1 MKKIFLKI
9 AALALC
15 GVMGLGILA
24 ACDESAEVPP
34 PDEKPP
40 VEEDPTEEQPVD
52 RSDLAYYTSLEEYK
66 KTDWNGAKWIWAST
80 TSVNSYVAFR
90 KTFSLD
96 KVPAEAVANIAAESK
111 YYLWMNEELAVFD
124 GASKR
129 GATPYDGFYEQ
140 VDLADYL
147 KQGENTLV
155 ILVSYNGRGGNSSVD
170 PGKAGLLFQMQAG
183 DVTVVSDSSFK
194 ANRLRAYRN
203 KGLLG
208 ADWPNY
214 SQSSMLAEWNVYYDA
229 RESVGDYTASDFD
242 DSSWENATVVA
253 EAGGQPF
260 NDTYLSVIPLMK
272 FDEEYTFLESEYI
285 GQKLTQDTIITID
298 LPENMQFSP
307 YFELTAESSG
317 LRFTYYTNT
326 LTSQGIDSFRDDYV
340 TAGGEQTYESLPWR
354 SGSQLIIEA
363 PAGIT
368 FTKIGYRRSGYDS
381 ERSGSFVTEN
391 EDVNTLWEKAVNT
404 LLICMRDTYMDC
416 PERER
421 SPYIGDA
428 ANQIGETFYSLDENS
443 WAMTKKTILNI
454 IGWTKT
460 DNCIPLRSPSLA
472 TNENPVQTLNFLVSV
487 YEYLLYTGDEATV
500 RLFYPV
506 AVNYLK
512 LWELNDDGSIVYR
525 NGTFMWVDW
534 GDGADA
540 EVLQNCWYY
549 YALSS
554 TQKLAKALGIS
565 SDEAF
570 FTERI
575 QKVAAG
581 FAKFKKQ
588 GGYSSGTAYDDRANA
603 MAVVSGLAYDDPMW
617 DELLDQIDFSDEEA
631 ISALITYGLYMTQP
645 LDDIGLVQTGDNDGP
660 LGLTATWSGT
670 VGHVVACAWTSA
682 PLTAATWNTDLVY
695 EMGLAIGQEGLTNGI
710 HGWYAPAVNLHRSPF
725 GGRNFEYYS
734 EDPLISGK
742 IGAAMVSGARQN
754 GLFAHIKHFA
764 LNEMD
769 HARGNIQVYATEQSM
784 REMYLRGFEIATKE
798 AECTIQVYDGETG
811 GQKTVELKAAGA
823 YMTSMTFIGPKFSG
837 ASYELLTTLL
847 RNEWG
852 FEGFVITDF
861 TSGDNK
867 SKDCGYKVGN
877 DLWMGMRTT
886 PLNDLDTATAQWA
899 ARNAIKNI
907 AYTIVNSSAYNGIAP
922 GSYAYYD
929 MSPWRIGLIVFDV
942 IAGVIAAAGVAWVVL
957 RTVDEKRHPEKYRKG
972 GDDNE

>member
-15 GVMGLGILA
+15 GVMGLGILS
-24 ACDESAEVPP
+24 ACNDNSSEVPP

-40 VEEDPTEEQPVD
+40 VEEDPTEEEQPVD
-52 RSDLAYYTSLEEYK
+52 RSDLAYYTALEDYK
-66 KTDWNGAKWIWAST
+66 KTDWGGAKWIWAST

-96 KVPAEAVANIAAESK
+96 EVPEEAVANIAAESK

-203 KGLLG
+203 QGLLG

-242 DSSWENATVVA
+242 DSAWEGATVVC
-253 EAGGQPF
+253 EAGAQPF

-272 FDEEYTFLESEYI
+272 FDKEYTFLESEYI

-340 TAGGEQTYESLPWR
+340 TAGGAQTYESLPWR

-525 NGTFMWVDW
+525 DGTFMWVDW

-603 MAVVSGLAYDDPMW
+603 MAVVSGLADEDMYDEILNVLTTTYGASPYM
-617 DELLDQIDFSDEEA
+617 EKFVEEA
-631 ISALITYGLYMTQP
+631 LCLMGEYDACLTRMLTRYQPMIDDKDSTLWELWEKDAGTINHGWTGGSLTVLSKYFGGISPESAGYGSYS
-645 LDDIGLVQTGDNDGP
+645 IR
-660 LGLTATWSGT
+660 LTDEFSSLSMSVVTPEGTLSYSIKRAEDGT
-670 VGHVVACAWTSA
+670 VTISVEAIDADGSLYIPASWGTVAAGSATVTKDGDFNVVA
-682 PLTAATWNTDLVY
+682 
-695 EMGLAIGQEGLTNGI
+695 LAKG
-710 HGWYAPAVNLHRSPF
+710 S
-725 GGRNFEYYS
+725 
-734 EDPLISGK
+734 
-742 IGAAMVSGARQN
+742 
-754 GLFAHIKHFA
+754 
-764 LNEMD
+764 
-769 HARGNIQVYATEQSM
+769 
-784 REMYLRGFEIATKE
+784 
-798 AECTIQVYDGETG
+798 
-811 GQKTVELKAAGA
+811 
-823 YMTSMTFIGPKFSG
+823 
-837 ASYELLTTLL
+837 
-847 RNEWG
+847 
-852 FEGFVITDF
+852 
-861 TSGDNK
+861 
-867 SKDCGYKVGN
+867 
-877 DLWMGMRTT
+877 
-886 PLNDLDTATAQWA
+886 
-899 ARNAIKNI
+899 
-907 AYTIVNSSAYNGIAP
+907 YTI
-922 GSYAYYD
+922 
-929 MSPWRIGLIVFDV
+929 
-942 IAGVIAAAGVAWVVL
+942 
-957 RTVDEKRHPEKYRKG
+957 TVTP
-972 GDDNE
+972 

>member
-52 RSDLAYYTSLEEYK
+52 RSDLAYYTALEDYK
-66 KTDWNGAKWIWAST
+66 KTDWGGAKWIWAST

-96 KVPAEAVANIAAESK
+96 EVPEEAVANIAAESK

-203 KGLLG
+203 QGLLG

-242 DSSWENATVVA
+242 DSSWENATVVT

-272 FDEEYTFLESEYI
+272 FDKEYTFLESEYI

-340 TAGGEQTYESLPWR
+340 TAGGAQTYESLPWR

-487 YEYLLYTGDEATV
+487 YEYLLYTGDEDTV

-512 LWELNDDGSIVYR
+512 LWDLNDDGSIVYR
-525 NGTFMWVDW
+525 DGTFMWVDW

-540 EVLQNCWYY
+540 QVLQNCWYY

-603 MAVVSGLAYDDPMW
+603 MAVVSGLAEEDMYDEILNVLTTTYGASPYM
-617 DELLDQIDFSDEEA
+617 EKFVEEA
-631 ISALITYGLYMTQP
+631 LCLMGEYEACLTRMLTRYQPMIDDKDSTLWELWEKDAGTINHGWTGGSLTVLSKYFGGISPESAGYGSYS
-645 LDDIGLVQTGDNDGP
+645 IR
-660 LGLTATWSGT
+660 LTDVFSSLSMSVVTPEGTLSYSIKRAEDGT
-670 VGHVVACAWTSA
+670 VTISLEAIDADGSLYIPASWGTVAAGSATVTKDGDFNVVA
-682 PLTAATWNTDLVY
+682 
-695 EMGLAIGQEGLTNGI
+695 LAKG
-710 HGWYAPAVNLHRSPF
+710 S
-725 GGRNFEYYS
+725 
-734 EDPLISGK
+734 
-742 IGAAMVSGARQN
+742 
-754 GLFAHIKHFA
+754 
-764 LNEMD
+764 
-769 HARGNIQVYATEQSM
+769 
-784 REMYLRGFEIATKE
+784 
-798 AECTIQVYDGETG
+798 
-811 GQKTVELKAAGA
+811 
-823 YMTSMTFIGPKFSG
+823 
-837 ASYELLTTLL
+837 
-847 RNEWG
+847 
-852 FEGFVITDF
+852 
-861 TSGDNK
+861 
-867 SKDCGYKVGN
+867 
-877 DLWMGMRTT
+877 
-886 PLNDLDTATAQWA
+886 
-899 ARNAIKNI
+899 
-907 AYTIVNSSAYNGIAP
+907 YTI
-922 GSYAYYD
+922 
-929 MSPWRIGLIVFDV
+929 
-942 IAGVIAAAGVAWVVL
+942 
-957 RTVDEKRHPEKYRKG
+957 TVTP
-972 GDDNE
+972 

>member
-52 RSDLAYYTSLEEYK
+52 RSDLAYYTALEDYK
-66 KTDWNGAKWIWAST
+66 KTDWGGAKWIWAST
-80 TSVNSYVAFR
+80 TSANSYVAFR
-90 KTFSLD
+90 KTFSID
-96 KVPAEAVANIAAESK
+96 EVPEEAVANIAAESK

-170 PGKAGLLFQMQAG
+170 PGKAGLLFEMQAG
-183 DVTVVSDSSFK
+183 DQTIVSDSSFK

-242 DSSWENATVVA
+242 DSAWEGATVVC
-253 EAGGQPF
+253 EAGAQPF

-272 FDEEYTFLESEYI
+272 FDEEYTFLESQYI

-340 TAGGEQTYESLPWR
+340 TAGGAQTYESLPWR
-354 SGSQLIIEA
+354 SGSQLIIQA

-525 NGTFMWVDW
+525 DGTFMWVDW

-540 EVLQNCWYY
+540 QVLQNCWYY

-565 SDEAF
+565 SDETF

-603 MAVVSGLAYDDPMW
+603 MAVVSGLADEDMYDEILNVLTTTYGASPYM
-617 DELLDQIDFSDEEA
+617 EKFVEEA
-631 ISALITYGLYMTQP
+631 LCLMGEYDACLTRMLTRYQPMIDDKDSTLWELWEKDAGTINHGWTGGSLTVLSKYFGGISPESAGYGSYS
-645 LDDIGLVQTGDNDGP
+645 IR
-660 LGLTATWSGT
+660 LTDVFSSLSMSVVTPEGTLSYSIKRAEGGT
-670 VGHVVACAWTSA
+670 VTIIVEAIDAEGSLYIPASWGAVSAGSATVTKDGDFNVVA
-682 PLTAATWNTDLVY
+682 
-695 EMGLAIGQEGLTNGI
+695 LAKG
-710 HGWYAPAVNLHRSPF
+710 S
-725 GGRNFEYYS
+725 
-734 EDPLISGK
+734 
-742 IGAAMVSGARQN
+742 
-754 GLFAHIKHFA
+754 
-764 LNEMD
+764 
-769 HARGNIQVYATEQSM
+769 
-784 REMYLRGFEIATKE
+784 
-798 AECTIQVYDGETG
+798 
-811 GQKTVELKAAGA
+811 
-823 YMTSMTFIGPKFSG
+823 
-837 ASYELLTTLL
+837 
-847 RNEWG
+847 
-852 FEGFVITDF
+852 
-861 TSGDNK
+861 
-867 SKDCGYKVGN
+867 
-877 DLWMGMRTT
+877 
-886 PLNDLDTATAQWA
+886 
-899 ARNAIKNI
+899 
-907 AYTIVNSSAYNGIAP
+907 YTI
-922 GSYAYYD
+922 
-929 MSPWRIGLIVFDV
+929 
-942 IAGVIAAAGVAWVVL
+942 
-957 RTVDEKRHPEKYRKG
+957 TVTP
-972 GDDNE
+972 

>member
-52 RSDLAYYTSLEEYK
+52 RSDLAYYTALEDYK
-66 KTDWNGAKWIWAST
+66 KTDWGGAKWIWAST

-96 KVPAEAVANIAAESK
+96 EVPEEAVANIAAESK

-203 KGLLG
+203 QGLLG

-242 DSSWENATVVA
+242 DSSWENATVVT

-272 FDEEYTFLESEYI
+272 FDKEYTFLESEYI

-340 TAGGEQTYESLPWR
+340 TAGGAQTYESLPWR

-512 LWELNDDGSIVYR
+512 LWEPNDDGSIVYR
-525 NGTFMWVDW
+525 DGTFMWVDW

-603 MAVVSGLAYDDPMW
+603 MAVVSGLAEEDMYDEILNVLTTTYGASPYM
-617 DELLDQIDFSDEEA
+617 EKFVEEA
-631 ISALITYGLYMTQP
+631 LCLMGEYEACLTRMLTRYQPMIDDKDSTLWELWEKDAGTINHGWTGGSLTVLSKYFGGISPESAGYGSYS
-645 LDDIGLVQTGDNDGP
+645 IR
-660 LGLTATWSGT
+660 LTDVFSSLSMSVVTPEGTLSYSIKRAEDGT
-670 VGHVVACAWTSA
+670 VTISLEAIDADGSLYIPASWGTVAAGSATVTKDGDFNVVA
-682 PLTAATWNTDLVY
+682 
-695 EMGLAIGQEGLTNGI
+695 LAKG
-710 HGWYAPAVNLHRSPF
+710 S
-725 GGRNFEYYS
+725 
-734 EDPLISGK
+734 
-742 IGAAMVSGARQN
+742 
-754 GLFAHIKHFA
+754 
-764 LNEMD
+764 
-769 HARGNIQVYATEQSM
+769 
-784 REMYLRGFEIATKE
+784 
-798 AECTIQVYDGETG
+798 
-811 GQKTVELKAAGA
+811 
-823 YMTSMTFIGPKFSG
+823 
-837 ASYELLTTLL
+837 
-847 RNEWG
+847 
-852 FEGFVITDF
+852 
-861 TSGDNK
+861 
-867 SKDCGYKVGN
+867 
-877 DLWMGMRTT
+877 
-886 PLNDLDTATAQWA
+886 
-899 ARNAIKNI
+899 
-907 AYTIVNSSAYNGIAP
+907 YTI
-922 GSYAYYD
+922 
-929 MSPWRIGLIVFDV
+929 
-942 IAGVIAAAGVAWVVL
+942 
-957 RTVDEKRHPEKYRKG
+957 TVTP
-972 GDDNE
+972 

>member
-15 GVMGLGILA
+15 GVMGLGIFP
-24 ACDESAEVPP
+24 ACGENEEVPP

-40 VEEDPTEEQPVD
+40 VDEKPEEEPVD
-52 RSDLAYYTSLEEYK
+52 RSDLAYYTALEDYK
-66 KTDWNGAKWIWAST
+66 KTDWGGAKWIWAST
-80 TSVNSYVAFR
+80 TSANSYVAFR

-96 KVPAEAVANIAAESK
+96 EVPEEAVANIAAESK
-111 YYLWMNEELAVFD
+111 YYLWLNEELAVLD

-183 DVTVVSDSSFK
+183 DQAIVSDSSFK

-203 KGLLG
+203 QGLLG

-229 RESVGDYTASDFD
+229 RESVGDYTAADFD
-242 DSSWENATVVA
+242 DSSWEDATVVC
-253 EAGGQPF
+253 EAGAQPF

-285 GQKLTQDTIITID
+285 GQKLAQDTTITID

-340 TAGGEQTYESLPWR
+340 TAEGAQAYESLPWR

-472 TNENPVQTLNFLVSV
+472 ANENPVQTLNFLVSV
-487 YEYLLYTGDEATV
+487 YEYLLYTGDEETV

-512 LWELNDDGSIVYR
+512 LWDLNEDGSIVYR

-554 TQKLAKALGIS
+554 TQKLAKALDIS
-565 SDEAF
+565 TDEAF

-581 FAKFKKQ
+581 FEKFKKQ

-603 MAVVSGLAYDDPMW
+603 MAVVSGLADEDMYDEILNVLTTTYGASPYM
-617 DELLDQIDFSDEEA
+617 EKFVEEA
-631 ISALITYGLYMTQP
+631 LCMMGEYDACLTRMLTRYQPMIDDKDSTLWELWEKDAGTINHGWTGGSLTVLSKYFGGISPESAGYESYSIRLTDTFSSLSMGVITPKGELTYS
-645 LDDIGLVQTGDNDGP
+645 LDRAED
-660 LGLTATWSGT
+660 GT
-670 VGHVVACAWTSA
+670 VTISVEAIDADGSLYIPASWGTVAAGSAAVTKDGDYNVVALSK
-682 PLTAATWNTDLVY
+682 
-695 EMGLAIGQEGLTNGI
+695 G
-710 HGWYAPAVNLHRSPF
+710 
-725 GGRNFEYYS
+725 
-734 EDPLISGK
+734 
-742 IGAAMVSGARQN
+742 
-754 GLFAHIKHFA
+754 HF
-764 LNEMD
+764 
-769 HARGNIQVYATEQSM
+769 
-784 REMYLRGFEIATKE
+784 
-798 AECTIQVYDGETG
+798 TI
-811 GQKTVELKAAGA
+811 TV
-823 YMTSMTFIGPKFSG
+823 
-837 ASYELLTTLL
+837 
-847 RNEWG
+847 
-852 FEGFVITDF
+852 
-861 TSGDNK
+861 
-867 SKDCGYKVGN
+867 
-877 DLWMGMRTT
+877 T
-886 PLNDLDTATAQWA
+886 P
-899 ARNAIKNI
+899 
-907 AYTIVNSSAYNGIAP
+907 
-922 GSYAYYD
+922 
-929 MSPWRIGLIVFDV
+929 
-942 IAGVIAAAGVAWVVL
+942 
-957 RTVDEKRHPEKYRKG
+957 
-972 GDDNE
+972 

>member
-15 GVMGLGILA
+15 GVMGFGIFS
-24 ACDESAEVPP
+24 ACGENEEVPP

-40 VEEDPTEEQPVD
+40 VDEKPEEEPVD
-52 RSDLAYYTSLEEYK
+52 RSDLAYYTALEDYK
-66 KTDWNGAKWIWAST
+66 KTDWGGAKWIWAST
-80 TSVNSYVAFR
+80 TSANSYVAFR

-96 KVPAEAVANIAAESK
+96 EVPEEAVANIAAESK
-111 YYLWMNEELAVFD
+111 YYLWLNEELAVLD

-129 GATPYDGFYEQ
+129 GATPYDSFYEQ
-140 VDLADYL
+140 VDLTDYL

-183 DVTVVSDSSFK
+183 DQAIVSDSSFK

-203 KGLLG
+203 QGLLG

-229 RESVGDYTASDFD
+229 RESVGDYTAADFD
-242 DSSWENATVVA
+242 DSSWEDATVVC
-253 EAGGQPF
+253 EAGAQPF

-285 GQKLTQDTIITID
+285 GQKLAQDTTITID

-340 TAGGEQTYESLPWR
+340 TAEGAQAYESLPWR

-472 TNENPVQTLNFLVSV
+472 ANENPVQTLNFLVSV
-487 YEYLLYTGDEATV
+487 YEYLLYTGDEETV

-512 LWELNDDGSIVYR
+512 LWDLNEDGSIVYR

-554 TQKLAKALGIS
+554 TQKLAKALDIS
-565 SDEAF
+565 TDEAF

-581 FAKFKKQ
+581 FEKFKKQ

-603 MAVVSGLAYDDPMW
+603 MAVVSGLADEDMYDEILNILTTTYGASPYM
-617 DELLDQIDFSDEEA
+617 EKFVEEA
-631 ISALITYGLYMTQP
+631 LCMMGEYDACLTRMLTRYQPMIDDKDSTLWELWEKDAGTINHGWTGGSLTVLSKYFGGISPESAGYESYSIRLTDTFSSLSMGVITPKGELTYS
-645 LDDIGLVQTGDNDGP
+645 LDRAED
-660 LGLTATWSGT
+660 GT
-670 VGHVVACAWTSA
+670 VTISVEAIDAEGSLYIPASWGAVSAGSATVV
-682 PLTAATWNTDLVY
+682 
-695 EMGLAIGQEGLTNGI
+695 Q
-710 HGWYAPAVNLHRSPF
+710 
-725 GGRNFEYYS
+725 
-734 EDPLISGK
+734 
-742 IGAAMVSGARQN
+742 
-754 GLFAHIKHFA
+754 
-764 LNEMD
+764 
-769 HARGNIQVYATEQSM
+769 
-784 REMYLRGFEIATKE
+784 
-798 AECTIQVYDGETG
+798 
-811 GQKTVELKAAGA
+811 
-823 YMTSMTFIGPKFSG
+823 
-837 ASYELLTTLL
+837 
-847 RNEWG
+847 
-852 FEGFVITDF
+852 
-861 TSGDNK
+861 SGDFNVVTLRE
-867 SKDCGYKVGN
+867 G
-877 DLWMGMRTT
+877 
-886 PLNDLDTATAQWA
+886 QF
-899 ARNAIKNI
+899 
-907 AYTIVNSSAYNGIAP
+907 TITV
-922 GSYAYYD
+922 
-929 MSPWRIGLIVFDV
+929 SP
-942 IAGVIAAAGVAWVVL
+942 
-957 RTVDEKRHPEKYRKG
+957 
-972 GDDNE
+972 

>member
-203 KGLLG
+203 QGLLG

-242 DSSWENATVVA
+242 DSSWENATVVT

-272 FDEEYTFLESEYI
+272 FDKEYTFLESEYI

-340 TAGGEQTYESLPWR
+340 TAGGAQTYESLPWR

-525 NGTFMWVDW
+525 DGTFMWVDW

-603 MAVVSGLAYDDPMW
+603 MAVVSGLAEEDMYDEILNVLTTTYGASPYM
-617 DELLDQIDFSDEEA
+617 EKFVEEA
-631 ISALITYGLYMTQP
+631 LCLMGEYEACLTRMLTRYQPMIDDKDSTLWELWEKDAGTINHGWTGGSLTVLSKYFGGISPESAGYGSYS
-645 LDDIGLVQTGDNDGP
+645 IR
-660 LGLTATWSGT
+660 LTDVFSSLSMSVVTPEGTLSYSIKRAEDGT
-670 VGHVVACAWTSA
+670 VTISLEAIDADGSLYIPASWGTVAAGSATVTKDGDFNVVA
-682 PLTAATWNTDLVY
+682 
-695 EMGLAIGQEGLTNGI
+695 LAKG
-710 HGWYAPAVNLHRSPF
+710 S
-725 GGRNFEYYS
+725 
-734 EDPLISGK
+734 
-742 IGAAMVSGARQN
+742 
-754 GLFAHIKHFA
+754 
-764 LNEMD
+764 
-769 HARGNIQVYATEQSM
+769 
-784 REMYLRGFEIATKE
+784 
-798 AECTIQVYDGETG
+798 
-811 GQKTVELKAAGA
+811 
-823 YMTSMTFIGPKFSG
+823 
-837 ASYELLTTLL
+837 
-847 RNEWG
+847 
-852 FEGFVITDF
+852 
-861 TSGDNK
+861 
-867 SKDCGYKVGN
+867 
-877 DLWMGMRTT
+877 
-886 PLNDLDTATAQWA
+886 
-899 ARNAIKNI
+899 
-907 AYTIVNSSAYNGIAP
+907 YTI
-922 GSYAYYD
+922 
-929 MSPWRIGLIVFDV
+929 
-942 IAGVIAAAGVAWVVL
+942 
-957 RTVDEKRHPEKYRKG
+957 TVTP
-972 GDDNE
+972 

>member
-170 PGKAGLLFQMQAG
+170 PGKAGLLFEMQAG
-183 DVTVVSDSSFK
+183 DQTIVSDSSFK

-253 EAGGQPF
+253 EAGAQPF

-272 FDEEYTFLESEYI
+272 FDKEYTFLESEYI

-340 TAGGEQTYESLPWR
+340 TAGGAQTYESLPWR

-525 NGTFMWVDW
+525 DGTFMWVDW

-554 TQKLAKALGIS
+554 TQKLAKALNIS

-603 MAVVSGLAYDDPMW
+603 MAVVSGLADEDMYDEILNVLTTTYGASPYM
-617 DELLDQIDFSDEEA
+617 EKFVEEA
-631 ISALITYGLYMTQP
+631 LCLMGEYDACLTRMLTRYQPMIDDKDSTLWELWEKDAGTINHGWTGGSLTVLSKYFGGISPESAGYGSYS
-645 LDDIGLVQTGDNDGP
+645 IR
-660 LGLTATWSGT
+660 LTDVFSSLSMSVVTPEGTLSYSIKRAEDGT
-670 VGHVVACAWTSA
+670 VTISVEAIDAEGSLYIPASWGTVAAGSATVTKDGDFNVVA
-682 PLTAATWNTDLVY
+682 
-695 EMGLAIGQEGLTNGI
+695 LAKG
-710 HGWYAPAVNLHRSPF
+710 S
-725 GGRNFEYYS
+725 
-734 EDPLISGK
+734 
-742 IGAAMVSGARQN
+742 
-754 GLFAHIKHFA
+754 
-764 LNEMD
+764 
-769 HARGNIQVYATEQSM
+769 
-784 REMYLRGFEIATKE
+784 
-798 AECTIQVYDGETG
+798 
-811 GQKTVELKAAGA
+811 
-823 YMTSMTFIGPKFSG
+823 
-837 ASYELLTTLL
+837 
-847 RNEWG
+847 
-852 FEGFVITDF
+852 
-861 TSGDNK
+861 
-867 SKDCGYKVGN
+867 
-877 DLWMGMRTT
+877 
-886 PLNDLDTATAQWA
+886 
-899 ARNAIKNI
+899 
-907 AYTIVNSSAYNGIAP
+907 YTI
-922 GSYAYYD
+922 
-929 MSPWRIGLIVFDV
+929 
-942 IAGVIAAAGVAWVVL
+942 
-957 RTVDEKRHPEKYRKG
+957 TVTP
-972 GDDNE
+972 

>member
-90 KTFSLD
+90 KTFSLE
-96 KVPAEAVANIAAESK
+96 KVPEEAVANIAAESK

-183 DVTVVSDSSFK
+183 DQTIVSDSSFK

-253 EAGGQPF
+253 EAGAQPF

-272 FDEEYTFLESEYI
+272 FDEEYTFLESQYI

-307 YFELTAESSG
+307 YFELIAESSG

-340 TAGGEQTYESLPWR
+340 TAGGAQTYESLPWR

-603 MAVVSGLAYDDPMW
+603 MAVVSGLADEDMYDEILNVLTTTYGASPYM
-617 DELLDQIDFSDEEA
+617 EKFVEEA
-631 ISALITYGLYMTQP
+631 LCLMGEYDACLTRMLTRYQPMIDDKDSTLWELWEKDAGTINHGWTGGSLTVLSKYFGGISPESAGYGSYS
-645 LDDIGLVQTGDNDGP
+645 IR
-660 LGLTATWSGT
+660 LTDVFSSLSMSVVTHKGTLSYSIKRAEGGT
-670 VGHVVACAWTSA
+670 VTIIVEAIDADGSLYIPASWGTVAAGSATVTKDGDFNVVA
-682 PLTAATWNTDLVY
+682 
-695 EMGLAIGQEGLTNGI
+695 LAKG
-710 HGWYAPAVNLHRSPF
+710 S
-725 GGRNFEYYS
+725 
-734 EDPLISGK
+734 
-742 IGAAMVSGARQN
+742 
-754 GLFAHIKHFA
+754 
-764 LNEMD
+764 
-769 HARGNIQVYATEQSM
+769 
-784 REMYLRGFEIATKE
+784 
-798 AECTIQVYDGETG
+798 
-811 GQKTVELKAAGA
+811 
-823 YMTSMTFIGPKFSG
+823 
-837 ASYELLTTLL
+837 
-847 RNEWG
+847 
-852 FEGFVITDF
+852 
-861 TSGDNK
+861 
-867 SKDCGYKVGN
+867 
-877 DLWMGMRTT
+877 
-886 PLNDLDTATAQWA
+886 
-899 ARNAIKNI
+899 
-907 AYTIVNSSAYNGIAP
+907 YTI
-922 GSYAYYD
+922 
-929 MSPWRIGLIVFDV
+929 
-942 IAGVIAAAGVAWVVL
+942 
-957 RTVDEKRHPEKYRKG
+957 TVTP
-972 GDDNE
+972 

>member
-140 VDLADYL
+140 VDLTDYL

-170 PGKAGLLFQMQAG
+170 PGKAGLLFEMQAG

-203 KGLLG
+203 QGLLG

-242 DSSWENATVVA
+242 DSAWEGATVVC
-253 EAGGQPF
+253 EAGAQPF

-272 FDEEYTFLESEYI
+272 FDKEYTFLESEYI

-340 TAGGEQTYESLPWR
+340 TAGGAQTYESLPWR
-354 SGSQLIIEA
+354 SGSQLIIQA

-525 NGTFMWVDW
+525 DGTFMWVDW

-603 MAVVSGLAYDDPMW
+603 MAVVSGLADEDMYDEILNVLTTTYGASPYM
-617 DELLDQIDFSDEEA
+617 EKFVEEA
-631 ISALITYGLYMTQP
+631 LCLMGEYDACLTRMLTRYQPMIDDKDSTLWELWEKDAGTINHGWTGGSLTVLSKYFGGISPESAGYGSYS
-645 LDDIGLVQTGDNDGP
+645 IR
-660 LGLTATWSGT
+660 LTDVFSSLSMSVVTPEGTLSYSIKRAEDGT
-670 VGHVVACAWTSA
+670 VTISLEAIDADGSLYIPASWGTVAAGSATVTKDGDFNVVA
-682 PLTAATWNTDLVY
+682 
-695 EMGLAIGQEGLTNGI
+695 LAKG
-710 HGWYAPAVNLHRSPF
+710 S
-725 GGRNFEYYS
+725 
-734 EDPLISGK
+734 
-742 IGAAMVSGARQN
+742 
-754 GLFAHIKHFA
+754 
-764 LNEMD
+764 
-769 HARGNIQVYATEQSM
+769 
-784 REMYLRGFEIATKE
+784 
-798 AECTIQVYDGETG
+798 
-811 GQKTVELKAAGA
+811 
-823 YMTSMTFIGPKFSG
+823 
-837 ASYELLTTLL
+837 
-847 RNEWG
+847 
-852 FEGFVITDF
+852 
-861 TSGDNK
+861 
-867 SKDCGYKVGN
+867 
-877 DLWMGMRTT
+877 
-886 PLNDLDTATAQWA
+886 
-899 ARNAIKNI
+899 
-907 AYTIVNSSAYNGIAP
+907 YTI
-922 GSYAYYD
+922 
-929 MSPWRIGLIVFDV
+929 
-942 IAGVIAAAGVAWVVL
+942 
-957 RTVDEKRHPEKYRKG
+957 TVTP
-972 GDDNE
+972 

>member
-15 GVMGLGILA
+15 GVMGFGIFS
-24 ACDESAEVPP
+24 ACGENEEVPP

-40 VEEDPTEEQPVD
+40 VDEKPEEEPVD
-52 RSDLAYYTSLEEYK
+52 RSDLAYYTALEDYK
-66 KTDWNGAKWIWAST
+66 KTDWGGAKWIWAST
-80 TSVNSYVAFR
+80 TSANSYVAFR

-96 KVPAEAVANIAAESK
+96 EVPEEAVANIAAESK
-111 YYLWMNEELAVFD
+111 YYLWLNEELAVLD

-129 GATPYDGFYEQ
+129 GATPYDSFYEQ
-140 VDLADYL
+140 VDLTDYL

-183 DVTVVSDSSFK
+183 DQAIVSDSSFK

-203 KGLLG
+203 QGLLG

-214 SQSSMLAEWNVYYDA
+214 SQSSMLAEWHVYYDA
-229 RESVGDYTASDFD
+229 RESVGDYTAADLD
-242 DSSWENATVVA
+242 DSSWEDATVVC
-253 EAGGQPF
+253 EAGAQPF

-285 GQKLTQDTIITID
+285 GQKLAQDTTITID

-340 TAGGEQTYESLPWR
+340 TAEGAQAYESLPWR

-472 TNENPVQTLNFLVSV
+472 ANENPVQTLNFLVSV
-487 YEYLLYTGDEATV
+487 YEYLLYTGDEETV

-512 LWELNDDGSIVYR
+512 LWDLNEDGSIVYR

-554 TQKLAKALGIS
+554 TQKLAKALDIS
-565 SDEAF
+565 TDEAF

-581 FAKFKKQ
+581 FEKFKKQ

-603 MAVVSGLAYDDPMW
+603 MAVVSGLADEDMYDEILNILTTTYGASPYM
-617 DELLDQIDFSDEEA
+617 EKFVEEA
-631 ISALITYGLYMTQP
+631 LCMMGEYDACLTRMLTRYQPMIDDKDSTLWELWEKDAGTINHGWTGGSLTVLSKYFGGISPESAGYESYSIRLTDTFSSLSMGVITPKGELTYS
-645 LDDIGLVQTGDNDGP
+645 LDRAED
-660 LGLTATWSGT
+660 GT
-670 VGHVVACAWTSA
+670 VTISVEAIDADGSLYIPASWGTVAAGSAAVTKDGDYNVVALSK
-682 PLTAATWNTDLVY
+682 
-695 EMGLAIGQEGLTNGI
+695 G
-710 HGWYAPAVNLHRSPF
+710 
-725 GGRNFEYYS
+725 
-734 EDPLISGK
+734 
-742 IGAAMVSGARQN
+742 
-754 GLFAHIKHFA
+754 HF
-764 LNEMD
+764 
-769 HARGNIQVYATEQSM
+769 
-784 REMYLRGFEIATKE
+784 
-798 AECTIQVYDGETG
+798 TI
-811 GQKTVELKAAGA
+811 TV
-823 YMTSMTFIGPKFSG
+823 
-837 ASYELLTTLL
+837 
-847 RNEWG
+847 
-852 FEGFVITDF
+852 
-861 TSGDNK
+861 
-867 SKDCGYKVGN
+867 
-877 DLWMGMRTT
+877 T
-886 PLNDLDTATAQWA
+886 P
-899 ARNAIKNI
+899 
-907 AYTIVNSSAYNGIAP
+907 
-922 GSYAYYD
+922 
-929 MSPWRIGLIVFDV
+929 
-942 IAGVIAAAGVAWVVL
+942 
-957 RTVDEKRHPEKYRKG
+957 
-972 GDDNE
+972 

>member
-15 GVMGLGILA
+15 GVMGFGIFS
-24 ACDESAEVPP
+24 ACGENEEVPP
-34 PDEKPP
+34 SDEKPP
-40 VEEDPTEEQPVD
+40 VDEKPEEEPVD
-52 RSDLAYYTSLEEYK
+52 RSDLAYYTALEDYK
-66 KTDWNGAKWIWAST
+66 KTDWGGAKWIWAST
-80 TSVNSYVAFR
+80 TSANSYVAFR

-96 KVPAEAVANIAAESK
+96 EVPEEAVANIAAESK
-111 YYLWMNEELAVFD
+111 YYLWLNEELAVLD

-129 GATPYDGFYEQ
+129 GATPYDSFYEQ
-140 VDLADYL
+140 VDLTDHL

-183 DVTVVSDSSFK
+183 DQAIVSDSSFK

-203 KGLLG
+203 QGLLG

-229 RESVGDYTASDFD
+229 RESVGDYTAADFD
-242 DSSWENATVVA
+242 DSSWEDATVVC
-253 EAGGQPF
+253 EAGAQPF

-285 GQKLTQDTIITID
+285 GQKLAQDTTITID

-340 TAGGEQTYESLPWR
+340 TAEGAQAYESLPWR

-487 YEYLLYTGDEATV
+487 YEYLLYTGDEETV

-512 LWELNDDGSIVYR
+512 LWDLNEDGSIVYR

-554 TQKLAKALGIS
+554 TQKLAKALDIS
-565 SDEAF
+565 TDEAF

-581 FAKFKKQ
+581 FEKFKKQ

-603 MAVVSGLAYDDPMW
+603 MAVVSGLADEDMYDEILNILTTTYGASPYM
-617 DELLDQIDFSDEEA
+617 EKFVEEA
-631 ISALITYGLYMTQP
+631 LCMMGEYDACLTRMLTRYQPMIDDKDSTLWELWEKDAGTINHGWTGGSLTVLSKYFGGISPESAGYESYSIRLTDTFSSLSMGVITPKGELTYS
-645 LDDIGLVQTGDNDGP
+645 LDRAED
-660 LGLTATWSGT
+660 GT
-670 VGHVVACAWTSA
+670 VTISVEAIDADGSLYIPASWGTVAAGSAAVTKDGDYNVVALSK
-682 PLTAATWNTDLVY
+682 
-695 EMGLAIGQEGLTNGI
+695 G
-710 HGWYAPAVNLHRSPF
+710 
-725 GGRNFEYYS
+725 
-734 EDPLISGK
+734 
-742 IGAAMVSGARQN
+742 
-754 GLFAHIKHFA
+754 HF
-764 LNEMD
+764 
-769 HARGNIQVYATEQSM
+769 
-784 REMYLRGFEIATKE
+784 
-798 AECTIQVYDGETG
+798 TI
-811 GQKTVELKAAGA
+811 TV
-823 YMTSMTFIGPKFSG
+823 
-837 ASYELLTTLL
+837 
-847 RNEWG
+847 
-852 FEGFVITDF
+852 
-861 TSGDNK
+861 
-867 SKDCGYKVGN
+867 
-877 DLWMGMRTT
+877 T
-886 PLNDLDTATAQWA
+886 P
-899 ARNAIKNI
+899 
-907 AYTIVNSSAYNGIAP
+907 
-922 GSYAYYD
+922 
-929 MSPWRIGLIVFDV
+929 
-942 IAGVIAAAGVAWVVL
+942 
-957 RTVDEKRHPEKYRKG
+957 
-972 GDDNE
+972 

>member
-52 RSDLAYYTSLEEYK
+52 RSDLAYYTSLEDYK
-66 KTDWNGAKWIWAST
+66 KTDWGGAKWIWAST

-96 KVPAEAVANIAAESK
+96 EVPEEAVANIAAESK

-140 VDLADYL
+140 IDLTDYL

-170 PGKAGLLFQMQAG
+170 PGKAGLLFEMQAG
-183 DVTVVSDSSFK
+183 DQTIVSDSSFK

-253 EAGGQPF
+253 EAGAQPF

-272 FDEEYTFLESEYI
+272 FDKEYTFLESEYI

-340 TAGGEQTYESLPWR
+340 TAGGAQTYESLPWR

-472 TNENPVQTLNFLVSV
+472 ANENPVQTLNFLVSV
-487 YEYLLYTGDEATV
+487 YEYLLYTGDEETV

-512 LWELNDDGSIVYR
+512 LWDLNEDGSIVYR

-554 TQKLAKALGIS
+554 TQKLAKALDIS
-565 SDEAF
+565 TDEAF

-581 FAKFKKQ
+581 FEKFKKQ

-603 MAVVSGLAYDDPMW
+603 MAVVSGLADEDMYDEILNILTTTYGASPYM
-617 DELLDQIDFSDEEA
+617 EKFVEEA
-631 ISALITYGLYMTQP
+631 LCMMGEYDACLTRMLTRYQPMIDDKDSTLWELWEKDAGTINHGWTGGSLTVLSKYFGGISPESAGYESYSIRLTDTFSSLSMGVITPKGELTYS
-645 LDDIGLVQTGDNDGP
+645 LDRAED
-660 LGLTATWSGT
+660 GT
-670 VGHVVACAWTSA
+670 VTISVEAIDADGSLYIPASWGTVAAGSAAVTKDGDYNVVALSK
-682 PLTAATWNTDLVY
+682 
-695 EMGLAIGQEGLTNGI
+695 G
-710 HGWYAPAVNLHRSPF
+710 
-725 GGRNFEYYS
+725 
-734 EDPLISGK
+734 
-742 IGAAMVSGARQN
+742 
-754 GLFAHIKHFA
+754 HF
-764 LNEMD
+764 
-769 HARGNIQVYATEQSM
+769 
-784 REMYLRGFEIATKE
+784 
-798 AECTIQVYDGETG
+798 TI
-811 GQKTVELKAAGA
+811 TV
-823 YMTSMTFIGPKFSG
+823 
-837 ASYELLTTLL
+837 
-847 RNEWG
+847 
-852 FEGFVITDF
+852 
-861 TSGDNK
+861 
-867 SKDCGYKVGN
+867 
-877 DLWMGMRTT
+877 T
-886 PLNDLDTATAQWA
+886 P
-899 ARNAIKNI
+899 
-907 AYTIVNSSAYNGIAP
+907 
-922 GSYAYYD
+922 
-929 MSPWRIGLIVFDV
+929 
-942 IAGVIAAAGVAWVVL
+942 
-957 RTVDEKRHPEKYRKG
+957 
-972 GDDNE
+972 

>member
-24 ACDESAEVPP
+24 ACDEGTEVPP

-170 PGKAGLLFQMQAG
+170 PGKAWLLFQMQAG

-203 KGLLG
+203 QWLLG

-253 EAGGQPF
+253 EAGAQPF

-340 TAGGEQTYESLPWR
+340 TAGGAQTYESLPWR

-525 NGTFMWVDW
+525 DGTFMWVDW

-603 MAVVSGLAYDDPMW
+603 MAVVSGLAEEDMYDEILNVLTTTYGASPYM
-617 DELLDQIDFSDEEA
+617 EKFVEEA
-631 ISALITYGLYMTQP
+631 LCLMGEYEACLTRMLTRYQPMIDDKDSTLWELWEKDAGTINHGWTGGSLTVLSKYFGGISPESAGYGSYS
-645 LDDIGLVQTGDNDGP
+645 IR
-660 LGLTATWSGT
+660 LTDVFSSLSMSVVTPEGTLSYSMEREQDGT
-670 VGHVVACAWTSA
+670 VTIIVEAIDAEGSLYIPASWGAVSAGSATVTKDGDFNVVA
-682 PLTAATWNTDLVY
+682 
-695 EMGLAIGQEGLTNGI
+695 LAKG
-710 HGWYAPAVNLHRSPF
+710 S
-725 GGRNFEYYS
+725 
-734 EDPLISGK
+734 
-742 IGAAMVSGARQN
+742 
-754 GLFAHIKHFA
+754 
-764 LNEMD
+764 
-769 HARGNIQVYATEQSM
+769 
-784 REMYLRGFEIATKE
+784 
-798 AECTIQVYDGETG
+798 
-811 GQKTVELKAAGA
+811 
-823 YMTSMTFIGPKFSG
+823 
-837 ASYELLTTLL
+837 
-847 RNEWG
+847 
-852 FEGFVITDF
+852 
-861 TSGDNK
+861 
-867 SKDCGYKVGN
+867 
-877 DLWMGMRTT
+877 
-886 PLNDLDTATAQWA
+886 
-899 ARNAIKNI
+899 
-907 AYTIVNSSAYNGIAP
+907 YTI
-922 GSYAYYD
+922 
-929 MSPWRIGLIVFDV
+929 
-942 IAGVIAAAGVAWVVL
+942 
-957 RTVDEKRHPEKYRKG
+957 TVTP
-972 GDDNE
+972 

>member
-34 PDEKPP
+34 PEEKPP

-52 RSDLAYYTSLEEYK
+52 RSDLAYYTALEDYK
-66 KTDWNGAKWIWAST
+66 KTDWGGAKWIWAST

-140 VDLADYL
+140 VDLTDYL

-183 DVTVVSDSSFK
+183 DQTIVSDSSFK

-242 DSSWENATVVA
+242 DSSWEGATVVC
-253 EAGGQPF
+253 EAGAQPF

-272 FDEEYTFLESEYI
+272 FDKEYTFLESEYI

-340 TAGGEQTYESLPWR
+340 TAGGAQTYESLPWR

-525 NGTFMWVDW
+525 DGTFMWVDW

-603 MAVVSGLAYDDPMW
+603 MAVVSGLADEDMYDEILNVLTTTYGASPYM
-617 DELLDQIDFSDEEA
+617 EKFVEEA
-631 ISALITYGLYMTQP
+631 LCLMGEYDACLTRMLTRYQPMIDDKDSTLWELWEKDAGTINHGWTGGSLTVLSKYFGGISPESAGYGSYS
-645 LDDIGLVQTGDNDGP
+645 IR
-660 LGLTATWSGT
+660 LTDVFSSLSMSVVTPEGTLSYSIKRAEDGT
-670 VGHVVACAWTSA
+670 VTISV
-682 PLTAATWNTDLVY
+682 
-695 EMGLAIGQEGLTNGI
+695 EAIDAEGSLYI
-710 HGWYAPAVNLHRSPF
+710 PASW
-725 GGRNFEYYS
+725 G
-734 EDPLISGK
+734 
-742 IGAAMVSGARQN
+742 
-754 GLFAHIKHFA
+754 
-764 LNEMD
+764 
-769 HARGNIQVYATEQSM
+769 
-784 REMYLRGFEIATKE
+784 
-798 AECTIQVYDGETG
+798 
-811 GQKTVELKAAGA
+811 TVAAGA
-823 YMTSMTFIGPKFSG
+823 ATVTKDG
-837 ASYELLTTLL
+837 
-847 RNEWG
+847 
-852 FEGFVITDF
+852 DF
-861 TSGDNK
+861 NVVALAKGS
-867 SKDCGYKVGN
+867 
-877 DLWMGMRTT
+877 
-886 PLNDLDTATAQWA
+886 
-899 ARNAIKNI
+899 
-907 AYTIVNSSAYNGIAP
+907 YTI
-922 GSYAYYD
+922 
-929 MSPWRIGLIVFDV
+929 
-942 IAGVIAAAGVAWVVL
+942 
-957 RTVDEKRHPEKYRKG
+957 TVTP
-972 GDDNE
+972 

>member
-24 ACDESAEVPP
+24 ACDEGTEVPP
-34 PDEKPP
+34 PEEKPP

-140 VDLADYL
+140 IDLADYL

-170 PGKAGLLFQMQAG
+170 PGKAGLLFEMQAG

-242 DSSWENATVVA
+242 DSSWEGATVVC
-253 EAGGQPF
+253 EAGAQPF

-272 FDEEYTFLESEYI
+272 FDEEYTFLESQYI

-512 LWELNDDGSIVYR
+512 LWDLNDDGSIVYR
-525 NGTFMWVDW
+525 DGTFMWVDW

-565 SDEAF
+565 SDETF

-603 MAVVSGLAYDDPMW
+603 MAVVSGLADEDMYDEILNVLTTTYGASPYM
-617 DELLDQIDFSDEEA
+617 EKFVEEA
-631 ISALITYGLYMTQP
+631 LCLMGEYDACLTRMLTRYQPMIDDKDSTLWELWEKDAGTINHGWTGGSLTVLSKYFGGISPESAGYESYSIR
-645 LDDIGLVQTGDNDGP
+645 
-660 LGLTATWSGT
+660 LTDVFDSLSMGVTTPKGQLSYTLERAVEGT
-670 VGHVVACAWTSA
+670 VTITVNAITAQGKLFIPVDWGTVNAGDAEVDLQGEYNVVT
-682 PLTAATWNTDLVY
+682 L
-695 EMGLAIGQEGLTNGI
+695 
-710 HGWYAPAVNLHRSPF
+710 
-725 GGRNFEYYS
+725 
-734 EDPLISGK
+734 
-742 IGAAMVSGARQN
+742 
-754 GLFAHIKHFA
+754 
-764 LNEMD
+764 
-769 HARGNIQVYATEQSM
+769 
-784 REMYLRGFEIATKE
+784 
-798 AECTIQVYDGETG
+798 TG
-811 GQKTVELKAAGA
+811 GNYSIT
-823 YMTSMTFIGPKFSG
+823 IG
-837 ASYELLTTLL
+837 
-847 RNEWG
+847 
-852 FEGFVITDF
+852 
-861 TSGDNK
+861 
-867 SKDCGYKVGN
+867 
-877 DLWMGMRTT
+877 
-886 PLNDLDTATAQWA
+886 
-899 ARNAIKNI
+899 
-907 AYTIVNSSAYNGIAP
+907 
-922 GSYAYYD
+922 
-929 MSPWRIGLIVFDV
+929 
-942 IAGVIAAAGVAWVVL
+942 
-957 RTVDEKRHPEKYRKG
+957 
-972 GDDNE
+972 

>member
-15 GVMGLGILA
+15 GAMGLGIFP
-24 ACDESAEVPP
+24 ACGENEEVPP

-40 VEEDPTEEQPVD
+40 VDEKPEEEPVD
-52 RSDLAYYTSLEEYK
+52 RSDLAYYTALEDYK
-66 KTDWNGAKWIWAST
+66 KTDWGGAKWIWAST
-80 TSVNSYVAFR
+80 TSANSYVAFR

-96 KVPAEAVANIAAESK
+96 EVPEEAVANIAAESK
-111 YYLWMNEELAVFD
+111 YYLWLNEELAVLD

-129 GATPYDGFYEQ
+129 GATPYDSFYEQ
-140 VDLADYL
+140 VDLTDHL

-183 DVTVVSDSSFK
+183 DQAIVSDSSFK

-203 KGLLG
+203 QGLLG

-229 RESVGDYTASDFD
+229 RESVGDYTAADFD
-242 DSSWENATVVA
+242 DSAWEDATVVC
-253 EAGGQPF
+253 EAGAQPF

-285 GQKLTQDTIITID
+285 GQKLAQDTTITID

-340 TAGGEQTYESLPWR
+340 TAEGAQAYESLPWR

-472 TNENPVQTLNFLVSV
+472 ANENPVQTLNFLVSV
-487 YEYLLYTGDEATV
+487 YEYLLYTGDEETV

-512 LWELNDDGSIVYR
+512 LWDLNEDGSIVYR

-554 TQKLAKALGIS
+554 TQKLAKALDIS
-565 SDEAF
+565 TDEAF

-581 FAKFKKQ
+581 FEKFKKQ

-603 MAVVSGLAYDDPMW
+603 MAVVSGLADEDMYDEILNVLTTTYGASPYM
-617 DELLDQIDFSDEEA
+617 EKFVEEA
-631 ISALITYGLYMTQP
+631 LCMMGEYDACLTRMLTRYQPMIDDKDSTLWELWEKDAGTINHGWTGGSLTVLSKYFGGISPESAGYESYSIRLTDTFSSLSMGVITPKGELTYS
-645 LDDIGLVQTGDNDGP
+645 LDRAED
-660 LGLTATWSGT
+660 GT
-670 VGHVVACAWTSA
+670 VTISV
-682 PLTAATWNTDLVY
+682 
-695 EMGLAIGQEGLTNGI
+695 EAIDADGSLYI
-710 HGWYAPAVNLHRSPF
+710 PASW
-725 GGRNFEYYS
+725 G
-734 EDPLISGK
+734 
-742 IGAAMVSGARQN
+742 
-754 GLFAHIKHFA
+754 
-764 LNEMD
+764 
-769 HARGNIQVYATEQSM
+769 
-784 REMYLRGFEIATKE
+784 
-798 AECTIQVYDGETG
+798 
-811 GQKTVELKAAGA
+811 TVAAGSA
-823 YMTSMTFIGPKFSG
+823 
-837 ASYELLTTLL
+837 A
-847 RNEWG
+847 
-852 FEGFVITDF
+852 VVQ
-861 TSGDNK
+861 SGDFNVVTLRE
-867 SKDCGYKVGN
+867 G
-877 DLWMGMRTT
+877 
-886 PLNDLDTATAQWA
+886 QF
-899 ARNAIKNI
+899 
-907 AYTIVNSSAYNGIAP
+907 TITV
-922 GSYAYYD
+922 
-929 MSPWRIGLIVFDV
+929 SP
-942 IAGVIAAAGVAWVVL
+942 
-957 RTVDEKRHPEKYRKG
+957 
-972 GDDNE
+972 

>member
-34 PDEKPP
+34 PEEKPP

-52 RSDLAYYTSLEEYK
+52 RSDLAYYTALEDYK
-66 KTDWNGAKWIWAST
+66 KTDWGGAKWIWAST

-140 VDLADYL
+140 VDLTDYL

-183 DVTVVSDSSFK
+183 DQTIVSDSSFK

-242 DSSWENATVVA
+242 DSSWEGATVVC
-253 EAGGQPF
+253 EAGAQPF

-272 FDEEYTFLESEYI
+272 FDKEYTFLESEYI

-340 TAGGEQTYESLPWR
+340 TAGGAQTYESLPWR

-525 NGTFMWVDW
+525 DGTFMWVDW

-603 MAVVSGLAYDDPMW
+603 MAVVSGLADEDMYDEILNVLTTTYGASPYM
-617 DELLDQIDFSDEEA
+617 EKFVEEA
-631 ISALITYGLYMTQP
+631 LCLMGEYDACLTRMLTRYQPMIDDKDSTLWELWEKDAGTINHGWTGGSLTVLSKYFGGISPESAGYGSYS
-645 LDDIGLVQTGDNDGP
+645 IR
-660 LGLTATWSGT
+660 LTDVFSSLSMSVVTPEGTLSYSIKRAEDGT
-670 VGHVVACAWTSA
+670 VTISVEAIDAEGSLYIPASWGTVAAGSATVTKDGDFNVVA
-682 PLTAATWNTDLVY
+682 
-695 EMGLAIGQEGLTNGI
+695 LAKG
-710 HGWYAPAVNLHRSPF
+710 S
-725 GGRNFEYYS
+725 
-734 EDPLISGK
+734 
-742 IGAAMVSGARQN
+742 
-754 GLFAHIKHFA
+754 
-764 LNEMD
+764 
-769 HARGNIQVYATEQSM
+769 
-784 REMYLRGFEIATKE
+784 
-798 AECTIQVYDGETG
+798 
-811 GQKTVELKAAGA
+811 
-823 YMTSMTFIGPKFSG
+823 
-837 ASYELLTTLL
+837 
-847 RNEWG
+847 
-852 FEGFVITDF
+852 
-861 TSGDNK
+861 
-867 SKDCGYKVGN
+867 
-877 DLWMGMRTT
+877 
-886 PLNDLDTATAQWA
+886 
-899 ARNAIKNI
+899 
-907 AYTIVNSSAYNGIAP
+907 YTI
-922 GSYAYYD
+922 
-929 MSPWRIGLIVFDV
+929 
-942 IAGVIAAAGVAWVVL
+942 
-957 RTVDEKRHPEKYRKG
+957 TVTP
-972 GDDNE
+972 

>member
-15 GVMGLGILA
+15 GVMGLGILS
-24 ACDESAEVPP
+24 ACNDKSAEVPP

-40 VEEDPTEEQPVD
+40 VEEDPSEEEQPVD

-90 KTFSLD
+90 KTFSLE
-96 KVPAEAVANIAAESK
+96 KVPEEAIANIAAESK

-170 PGKAGLLFQMQAG
+170 PGKAGLLFEMQAG
-183 DVTVVSDSSFK
+183 DQTIVSDSSFK

-203 KGLLG
+203 QGLLG

-272 FDEEYTFLESEYI
+272 FDKEYTFLESQYI

-512 LWELNDDGSIVYR
+512 LWDLNDDGSIVYR
-525 NGTFMWVDW
+525 DGTFMWVDW

-540 EVLQNCWYY
+540 QVLQNCWYY

-565 SDEAF
+565 SDESF
-570 FTERI
+570 FTERMTSV
-575 QKVAAG
+575 KAG

-603 MAVVSGLAYDDPMW
+603 MAVVSGLADEDMYDEILNVLTTTYGASPYM
-617 DELLDQIDFSDEEA
+617 EKFVEEA
-631 ISALITYGLYMTQP
+631 LCLMGEYEACLTRMLTRYQPMIDDKDSTLWELWEKDAGTINHGWTGGSLTVLSKYFGGISPESAGYESYS
-645 LDDIGLVQTGDNDGP
+645 VR
-660 LGLTATWSGT
+660 LTDVFSSLSMDVVTPKGNLSYSMNRAEDGT
-670 VGHVVACAWTSA
+670 VTINVEAIDAEGSLYIPASWGTVSAGSATVTKDGGFNVVT
-682 PLTAATWNTDLVY
+682 LVK
-695 EMGLAIGQEGLTNGI
+695 G
-710 HGWYAPAVNLHRSPF
+710 S
-725 GGRNFEYYS
+725 
-734 EDPLISGK
+734 
-742 IGAAMVSGARQN
+742 
-754 GLFAHIKHFA
+754 
-764 LNEMD
+764 
-769 HARGNIQVYATEQSM
+769 
-784 REMYLRGFEIATKE
+784 
-798 AECTIQVYDGETG
+798 
-811 GQKTVELKAAGA
+811 
-823 YMTSMTFIGPKFSG
+823 
-837 ASYELLTTLL
+837 
-847 RNEWG
+847 
-852 FEGFVITDF
+852 
-861 TSGDNK
+861 
-867 SKDCGYKVGN
+867 
-877 DLWMGMRTT
+877 
-886 PLNDLDTATAQWA
+886 
-899 ARNAIKNI
+899 
-907 AYTIVNSSAYNGIAP
+907 YTI
-922 GSYAYYD
+922 
-929 MSPWRIGLIVFDV
+929 
-942 IAGVIAAAGVAWVVL
+942 
-957 RTVDEKRHPEKYRKG
+957 TVTP
-972 GDDNE
+972 

>member
-52 RSDLAYYTSLEEYK
+52 RSDLAYYTALEDYK
-66 KTDWNGAKWIWAST
+66 KTDWGGAKWIWAST
-80 TSVNSYVAFR
+80 TSANSYVAFR
-90 KTFSLD
+90 KTFSID
-96 KVPAEAVANIAAESK
+96 EVPEEAVANIAAESK

-170 PGKAGLLFQMQAG
+170 PGKAGLLFEMQAG
-183 DVTVVSDSSFK
+183 DQTIVSDSSFK

-229 RESVGDYTASDFD
+229 RESVGDYTASNFD

-253 EAGGQPF
+253 EAGAQPF

-272 FDEEYTFLESEYI
+272 FDKEYTFLESEYI

-340 TAGGEQTYESLPWR
+340 TAGGAQTYESLPWR

-525 NGTFMWVDW
+525 DGTFMWVDW

-540 EVLQNCWYY
+540 QVLQNCWYY

-565 SDEAF
+565 SDETF

-603 MAVVSGLAYDDPMW
+603 MAVVSGLADEDMYDEILNVLTTTYGASPYM
-617 DELLDQIDFSDEEA
+617 EKFVEEA
-631 ISALITYGLYMTQP
+631 LCLMGEYEACLTRMLTRYQPMIDDKDSTLWELWEKDAGTINHGWTGGSLTVLSKYFGGISPESAGYESYS
-645 LDDIGLVQTGDNDGP
+645 VR
-660 LGLTATWSGT
+660 LTDVFSSLSMDVVTPEGTLSYSIKRAEGGT
-670 VGHVVACAWTSA
+670 VTIIVEAIDAEGSLYIPASWGAVSAGSATVTKDGDFNVVA
-682 PLTAATWNTDLVY
+682 
-695 EMGLAIGQEGLTNGI
+695 LAKG
-710 HGWYAPAVNLHRSPF
+710 S
-725 GGRNFEYYS
+725 
-734 EDPLISGK
+734 
-742 IGAAMVSGARQN
+742 
-754 GLFAHIKHFA
+754 
-764 LNEMD
+764 
-769 HARGNIQVYATEQSM
+769 
-784 REMYLRGFEIATKE
+784 
-798 AECTIQVYDGETG
+798 
-811 GQKTVELKAAGA
+811 
-823 YMTSMTFIGPKFSG
+823 
-837 ASYELLTTLL
+837 
-847 RNEWG
+847 
-852 FEGFVITDF
+852 
-861 TSGDNK
+861 
-867 SKDCGYKVGN
+867 
-877 DLWMGMRTT
+877 
-886 PLNDLDTATAQWA
+886 
-899 ARNAIKNI
+899 
-907 AYTIVNSSAYNGIAP
+907 YTI
-922 GSYAYYD
+922 
-929 MSPWRIGLIVFDV
+929 
-942 IAGVIAAAGVAWVVL
+942 
-957 RTVDEKRHPEKYRKG
+957 TVTP
-972 GDDNE
+972 

>member
-140 VDLADYL
+140 VDLTDYL

-170 PGKAGLLFQMQAG
+170 PGKAGLLFEMQAG
-183 DVTVVSDSSFK
+183 DQTIVSDSSFK

-203 KGLLG
+203 QGLLG

-272 FDEEYTFLESEYI
+272 FDEEYTFLESQYI

-340 TAGGEQTYESLPWR
+340 TAGGAQTYESLPWR

-525 NGTFMWVDW
+525 DGTFMWVDW

-603 MAVVSGLAYDDPMW
+603 MAVVSGLAEEDMYDEILNVLTTTYGASPYM
-617 DELLDQIDFSDEEA
+617 EKFVEEA
-631 ISALITYGLYMTQP
+631 LCLMGEYEACLTRMLTRYQPMIDDKDSTLWELWEKDAGTINHGWTGGSLTVLSKYFGGISPESAGYGSYS
-645 LDDIGLVQTGDNDGP
+645 IR
-660 LGLTATWSGT
+660 LTDVFSSLSMSVVTPEGTLSYSIKRAEGGT
-670 VGHVVACAWTSA
+670 VTIIVEAIDAEGSLYIPASWGAVSAGSATVTKDGDFNVVA
-682 PLTAATWNTDLVY
+682 
-695 EMGLAIGQEGLTNGI
+695 LAKG
-710 HGWYAPAVNLHRSPF
+710 S
-725 GGRNFEYYS
+725 
-734 EDPLISGK
+734 
-742 IGAAMVSGARQN
+742 
-754 GLFAHIKHFA
+754 
-764 LNEMD
+764 
-769 HARGNIQVYATEQSM
+769 
-784 REMYLRGFEIATKE
+784 
-798 AECTIQVYDGETG
+798 
-811 GQKTVELKAAGA
+811 
-823 YMTSMTFIGPKFSG
+823 
-837 ASYELLTTLL
+837 
-847 RNEWG
+847 
-852 FEGFVITDF
+852 
-861 TSGDNK
+861 
-867 SKDCGYKVGN
+867 
-877 DLWMGMRTT
+877 
-886 PLNDLDTATAQWA
+886 
-899 ARNAIKNI
+899 
-907 AYTIVNSSAYNGIAP
+907 YTI
-922 GSYAYYD
+922 
-929 MSPWRIGLIVFDV
+929 
-942 IAGVIAAAGVAWVVL
+942 
-957 RTVDEKRHPEKYRKG
+957 TVTP
-972 GDDNE
+972 

>member
-1 MKKIFLKI
+1 MKKLFLKI

-15 GVMGLGILA
+15 GVMGLGILS
-24 ACDESAEVPP
+24 ACNDNSAEVPP

-40 VEEDPTEEQPVD
+40 VEEDPSEEEQPVD

-90 KTFSLD
+90 KTFSID
-96 KVPAEAVANIAAESK
+96 DVPEEAVANIAAESK
-111 YYLWMNEELAVFD
+111 YYMWMNEELAVFD

-140 VDLADYL
+140 IDLADYL

-170 PGKAGLLFQMQAG
+170 PGKAGLLFEMDAG
-183 DVTVVSDSSFK
+183 ETAIVSDASFK
-194 ANRLRAYRN
+194 ALRLRAYRN
-203 KGLLG
+203 QGLLG

-214 SQSSMLAEWNVYYDA
+214 NQSSMLAEWNVYYDA

-253 EAGGQPF
+253 EAGAQPF

-285 GQKLTQDTIITID
+285 GQKLTQDTIIMID

-340 TAGGEQTYESLPWR
+340 TAGGAQTYESLPWR

-487 YEYLLYTGDEATV
+487 YEYLLYTGDEDTV

-512 LWELNDDGSIVYR
+512 LWDLNDDGSIVYR
-525 NGTFMWVDW
+525 DGTFMWVDW

-565 SDEAF
+565 SDESF
-570 FTERI
+570 FTERMTSV
-575 QKVAAG
+575 KAG

-603 MAVVSGLAYDDPMW
+603 MAVVSGLADEDMYDEILNVLTTTYGASPYM
-617 DELLDQIDFSDEEA
+617 EKFVEEA
-631 ISALITYGLYMTQP
+631 LCLMGEYDACLTRMLTRYQPMIDDKDSTLWELWEKDAGTINHGWTGGSLTVLSKYFGGISPESAGYGSYS
-645 LDDIGLVQTGDNDGP
+645 IR
-660 LGLTATWSGT
+660 LTDVFSSLSMSVVTPEGTLSYSIKRAEDGT
-670 VGHVVACAWTSA
+670 VTIIVEAIDADGSLYIPASWGAVSAGSATVTKDGDFNVVA
-682 PLTAATWNTDLVY
+682 
-695 EMGLAIGQEGLTNGI
+695 LAKG
-710 HGWYAPAVNLHRSPF
+710 S
-725 GGRNFEYYS
+725 
-734 EDPLISGK
+734 
-742 IGAAMVSGARQN
+742 
-754 GLFAHIKHFA
+754 
-764 LNEMD
+764 
-769 HARGNIQVYATEQSM
+769 
-784 REMYLRGFEIATKE
+784 
-798 AECTIQVYDGETG
+798 
-811 GQKTVELKAAGA
+811 
-823 YMTSMTFIGPKFSG
+823 
-837 ASYELLTTLL
+837 
-847 RNEWG
+847 
-852 FEGFVITDF
+852 
-861 TSGDNK
+861 
-867 SKDCGYKVGN
+867 
-877 DLWMGMRTT
+877 
-886 PLNDLDTATAQWA
+886 
-899 ARNAIKNI
+899 
-907 AYTIVNSSAYNGIAP
+907 YTI
-922 GSYAYYD
+922 
-929 MSPWRIGLIVFDV
+929 
-942 IAGVIAAAGVAWVVL
+942 
-957 RTVDEKRHPEKYRKG
+957 TVTP
-972 GDDNE
+972 

>member
-15 GVMGLGILA
+15 GVMGFGIFS
-24 ACDESAEVPP
+24 ACGENEEVPP
-34 PDEKPP
+34 SDEKPP
-40 VEEDPTEEQPVD
+40 VDEKPEEEPVD
-52 RSDLAYYTSLEEYK
+52 RSDLAYYTALEDYK
-66 KTDWNGAKWIWAST
+66 KTDWGGAKWIWAST
-80 TSVNSYVAFR
+80 TSANSYVAFR

-96 KVPAEAVANIAAESK
+96 EVPEEAVANIAAESK
-111 YYLWMNEELAVFD
+111 YYLWLNEELAVLD

-129 GATPYDGFYEQ
+129 GATPYDSFYEQ
-140 VDLADYL
+140 VDLTDYL

-183 DVTVVSDSSFK
+183 DQAIVSDSSFK

-203 KGLLG
+203 QGLLG

-229 RESVGDYTASDFD
+229 RESVGDYTAADFD
-242 DSSWENATVVA
+242 DSSWEDATVVC
-253 EAGGQPF
+253 EAGAQPF

-285 GQKLTQDTIITID
+285 GQKLAQDTTITID

-340 TAGGEQTYESLPWR
+340 TAEGAQAYESLPWR

-472 TNENPVQTLNFLVSV
+472 ANENPVQTLNFLVSV
-487 YEYLLYTGDEATV
+487 YEYLLYTGDEETV

-512 LWELNDDGSIVYR
+512 LWDLNEDGSIVYR

-554 TQKLAKALGIS
+554 TQKLAKALDIS
-565 SDEAF
+565 TDEAF

-581 FAKFKKQ
+581 FEKFKKQ

-603 MAVVSGLAYDDPMW
+603 MAVVSGLADEDMYDEILNILTTTYGASPYM
-617 DELLDQIDFSDEEA
+617 EKFVEEA
-631 ISALITYGLYMTQP
+631 LCMMGEYDACLTRMLTRYQPMIDDKDSTLWELWEKDAGTINHGWTGGSLTVLSKYFGGISPESAGYESYSIRLTDTFSSLSMGVITPKGELTYS
-645 LDDIGLVQTGDNDGP
+645 LDRAED
-660 LGLTATWSGT
+660 GT
-670 VGHVVACAWTSA
+670 VTISVEAIDADGSLYIPASWGTVAAGSAAVTKDGDYNVVALSK
-682 PLTAATWNTDLVY
+682 
-695 EMGLAIGQEGLTNGI
+695 G
-710 HGWYAPAVNLHRSPF
+710 
-725 GGRNFEYYS
+725 
-734 EDPLISGK
+734 
-742 IGAAMVSGARQN
+742 
-754 GLFAHIKHFA
+754 HF
-764 LNEMD
+764 
-769 HARGNIQVYATEQSM
+769 
-784 REMYLRGFEIATKE
+784 
-798 AECTIQVYDGETG
+798 TI
-811 GQKTVELKAAGA
+811 TV
-823 YMTSMTFIGPKFSG
+823 
-837 ASYELLTTLL
+837 
-847 RNEWG
+847 
-852 FEGFVITDF
+852 
-861 TSGDNK
+861 
-867 SKDCGYKVGN
+867 
-877 DLWMGMRTT
+877 T
-886 PLNDLDTATAQWA
+886 P
-899 ARNAIKNI
+899 
-907 AYTIVNSSAYNGIAP
+907 
-922 GSYAYYD
+922 
-929 MSPWRIGLIVFDV
+929 
-942 IAGVIAAAGVAWVVL
+942 
-957 RTVDEKRHPEKYRKG
+957 
-972 GDDNE
+972 

>member
-24 ACDESAEVPP
+24 ACDEGTEVPP

-80 TSVNSYVAFR
+80 TSANSYVAFR
-90 KTFSLD
+90 KTFSLE
-96 KVPAEAVANIAAESK
+96 KVPEEAVANIAAESK

-140 VDLADYL
+140 IDLADYL

-170 PGKAGLLFQMQAG
+170 PGKAGLLFEMQAG

-253 EAGGQPF
+253 EAGAQPF

-285 GQKLTQDTIITID
+285 GQKLTQDTIIMID

-340 TAGGEQTYESLPWR
+340 TAGGAQTYESLPWR

-512 LWELNDDGSIVYR
+512 LWNLNDDGSIVYR
-525 NGTFMWVDW
+525 DGTFMWVDW

-540 EVLQNCWYY
+540 QVLQNCWYY

-581 FAKFKKQ
+581 FAKFKKR

-603 MAVVSGLAYDDPMW
+603 MAVVSGLADEDMYDEILNVLTTTYGASPYM
-617 DELLDQIDFSDEEA
+617 EKFVEEA
-631 ISALITYGLYMTQP
+631 LCLMGEYEACLTRMLTRYQPMIDDKDSTLWELWEKDAGTINHGWTGGSLTVLSKYFGGISPESAGYGSYS
-645 LDDIGLVQTGDNDGP
+645 IR
-660 LGLTATWSGT
+660 LTDVFSSLSMSVVTPEGTLSYSIKRAEDGT
-670 VGHVVACAWTSA
+670 VTISLEAIDADGSLYIPASWGTVAAGSATVTKDGDFNVVA
-682 PLTAATWNTDLVY
+682 
-695 EMGLAIGQEGLTNGI
+695 LAKG
-710 HGWYAPAVNLHRSPF
+710 S
-725 GGRNFEYYS
+725 
-734 EDPLISGK
+734 
-742 IGAAMVSGARQN
+742 
-754 GLFAHIKHFA
+754 
-764 LNEMD
+764 
-769 HARGNIQVYATEQSM
+769 
-784 REMYLRGFEIATKE
+784 
-798 AECTIQVYDGETG
+798 
-811 GQKTVELKAAGA
+811 
-823 YMTSMTFIGPKFSG
+823 
-837 ASYELLTTLL
+837 
-847 RNEWG
+847 
-852 FEGFVITDF
+852 
-861 TSGDNK
+861 
-867 SKDCGYKVGN
+867 
-877 DLWMGMRTT
+877 
-886 PLNDLDTATAQWA
+886 
-899 ARNAIKNI
+899 
-907 AYTIVNSSAYNGIAP
+907 YTI
-922 GSYAYYD
+922 
-929 MSPWRIGLIVFDV
+929 
-942 IAGVIAAAGVAWVVL
+942 
-957 RTVDEKRHPEKYRKG
+957 TVTP
-972 GDDNE
+972 

>member
-15 GVMGLGILA
+15 GVMGFGIFS
-24 ACDESAEVPP
+24 ACGENEEVPP

-40 VEEDPTEEQPVD
+40 VDEKPEEELVD
-52 RSDLAYYTSLEEYK
+52 RSDLAYYTALEDYK
-66 KTDWNGAKWIWAST
+66 KTDWGGAKWIWAST
-80 TSVNSYVAFR
+80 TSANSYVAFR

-96 KVPAEAVANIAAESK
+96 EVPEEAVANIAAESK
-111 YYLWMNEELAVFD
+111 YYLWLNEELAVFD

-129 GATPYDGFYEQ
+129 GATPYDSFYEQ
-140 VDLADYL
+140 VDLTDYL

-183 DVTVVSDSSFK
+183 DQAIVSDSSFK

-203 KGLLG
+203 QGLLG

-229 RESVGDYTASDFD
+229 RESVGDYTAADFD
-242 DSSWENATVVA
+242 DSSWEDATVVC
-253 EAGGQPF
+253 EAGAQPF

-285 GQKLTQDTIITID
+285 GQKLAQDTTITID

-340 TAGGEQTYESLPWR
+340 TAEGAQAYESLPWR

-487 YEYLLYTGDEATV
+487 YEYLLYTGDEETV

-512 LWELNDDGSIVYR
+512 LWDLNEDGSIVYR

-554 TQKLAKALGIS
+554 TQKLAKALDIS
-565 SDEAF
+565 TDEAF

-581 FAKFKKQ
+581 FEKFKKQ

-603 MAVVSGLAYDDPMW
+603 MAVVSGLADEDMYDEILNVLTTTYGASPYM
-617 DELLDQIDFSDEEA
+617 EKFVEEA
-631 ISALITYGLYMTQP
+631 LCMMGEYDACLTRMLTRYQPMIDDKDSTLWELWEKDAGTINHGWTGGSLTVLSKYFGGISPESAGYESYSIRLTDTFSSLSMGVITPKGELTYS
-645 LDDIGLVQTGDNDGP
+645 LDRAED
-660 LGLTATWSGT
+660 GT
-670 VGHVVACAWTSA
+670 VTISVEAIDADGSLYIPASWGTVAAGSAAVTKDGDYNVVALSK
-682 PLTAATWNTDLVY
+682 
-695 EMGLAIGQEGLTNGI
+695 G
-710 HGWYAPAVNLHRSPF
+710 
-725 GGRNFEYYS
+725 
-734 EDPLISGK
+734 
-742 IGAAMVSGARQN
+742 
-754 GLFAHIKHFA
+754 HF
-764 LNEMD
+764 
-769 HARGNIQVYATEQSM
+769 
-784 REMYLRGFEIATKE
+784 
-798 AECTIQVYDGETG
+798 TI
-811 GQKTVELKAAGA
+811 TV
-823 YMTSMTFIGPKFSG
+823 
-837 ASYELLTTLL
+837 
-847 RNEWG
+847 
-852 FEGFVITDF
+852 
-861 TSGDNK
+861 
-867 SKDCGYKVGN
+867 
-877 DLWMGMRTT
+877 T
-886 PLNDLDTATAQWA
+886 P
-899 ARNAIKNI
+899 
-907 AYTIVNSSAYNGIAP
+907 
-922 GSYAYYD
+922 
-929 MSPWRIGLIVFDV
+929 
-942 IAGVIAAAGVAWVVL
+942 
-957 RTVDEKRHPEKYRKG
+957 
-972 GDDNE
+972 

>member
-24 ACDESAEVPP
+24 ACDEGTEVPP

-40 VEEDPTEEQPVD
+40 VEEDQTEEQPVD
-52 RSDLAYYTSLEEYK
+52 RSDLAYYTALEDYK
-66 KTDWNGAKWIWAST
+66 KTDWGGAKWIWAST

-90 KTFSLD
+90 KTFSID
-96 KVPAEAVANIAAESK
+96 EVPAEAVANIAAESK

-170 PGKAGLLFQMQAG
+170 PGKAGLLFEMQAG
-183 DVTVVSDSSFK
+183 DQTIVSDSSFK

-242 DSSWENATVVA
+242 DSSWEGATVVC
-253 EAGGQPF
+253 EAGAQPF

-272 FDEEYTFLESEYI
+272 FDKEYTFLESEYI

-340 TAGGEQTYESLPWR
+340 TAGGAQTYESLPWR

-487 YEYLLYTGDEATV
+487 YEYLLYTGDEETV

-603 MAVVSGLAYDDPMW
+603 MAVVSGLADEDMYDEILNVLTTTYGASPYM
-617 DELLDQIDFSDEEA
+617 EKFVEEA
-631 ISALITYGLYMTQP
+631 LCLMGEYDACLTRMLTRYQPMIDDKDSTLWELWEKDAGTINHGWTGGSLTVLSKYFGGISPESAGYGSYS
-645 LDDIGLVQTGDNDGP
+645 IR
-660 LGLTATWSGT
+660 LTDVFSSLSMSVVTHKGTLSYSIKRAEGGT
-670 VGHVVACAWTSA
+670 VTIIVEAIDADGSLYIPASWGTVAAGSATVTKDGDFNVVA
-682 PLTAATWNTDLVY
+682 
-695 EMGLAIGQEGLTNGI
+695 LAKG
-710 HGWYAPAVNLHRSPF
+710 S
-725 GGRNFEYYS
+725 
-734 EDPLISGK
+734 
-742 IGAAMVSGARQN
+742 
-754 GLFAHIKHFA
+754 
-764 LNEMD
+764 
-769 HARGNIQVYATEQSM
+769 
-784 REMYLRGFEIATKE
+784 
-798 AECTIQVYDGETG
+798 
-811 GQKTVELKAAGA
+811 
-823 YMTSMTFIGPKFSG
+823 
-837 ASYELLTTLL
+837 
-847 RNEWG
+847 
-852 FEGFVITDF
+852 
-861 TSGDNK
+861 
-867 SKDCGYKVGN
+867 
-877 DLWMGMRTT
+877 
-886 PLNDLDTATAQWA
+886 
-899 ARNAIKNI
+899 
-907 AYTIVNSSAYNGIAP
+907 YTI
-922 GSYAYYD
+922 
-929 MSPWRIGLIVFDV
+929 
-942 IAGVIAAAGVAWVVL
+942 
-957 RTVDEKRHPEKYRKG
+957 TVTP
-972 GDDNE
+972 

>member
-170 PGKAGLLFQMQAG
+170 PGKAGLLFEMQAG
-183 DVTVVSDSSFK
+183 DQTIVSDSSFK

-242 DSSWENATVVA
+242 DSAWEGATVVC
-253 EAGGQPF
+253 EAGAQPF

-272 FDEEYTFLESEYI
+272 FDKEYTFLESEYI

-340 TAGGEQTYESLPWR
+340 TAGGAQTYESLPWR
-354 SGSQLIIEA
+354 SGSQLIIQA

-525 NGTFMWVDW
+525 DGTFMWVDW

-603 MAVVSGLAYDDPMW
+603 MAVVSGLADEDMYDEILNVLTTTYGASPYM
-617 DELLDQIDFSDEEA
+617 EKFVEEA
-631 ISALITYGLYMTQP
+631 LCLMGEYDACLTRMLTRYQPMIDDKDSTLWELWEKDAGTINHGWTGGSLTVLSKYFGGISPESAGYGSYS
-645 LDDIGLVQTGDNDGP
+645 IR
-660 LGLTATWSGT
+660 LTDVFSSLSMSVVTPEGTLSYSIKRAEDGT
-670 VGHVVACAWTSA
+670 VTISLEAIDADGSLYIPASWGTVAAGSATVTKDGDFNVVA
-682 PLTAATWNTDLVY
+682 
-695 EMGLAIGQEGLTNGI
+695 LAKG
-710 HGWYAPAVNLHRSPF
+710 S
-725 GGRNFEYYS
+725 
-734 EDPLISGK
+734 
-742 IGAAMVSGARQN
+742 
-754 GLFAHIKHFA
+754 
-764 LNEMD
+764 
-769 HARGNIQVYATEQSM
+769 
-784 REMYLRGFEIATKE
+784 
-798 AECTIQVYDGETG
+798 
-811 GQKTVELKAAGA
+811 
-823 YMTSMTFIGPKFSG
+823 
-837 ASYELLTTLL
+837 
-847 RNEWG
+847 
-852 FEGFVITDF
+852 
-861 TSGDNK
+861 
-867 SKDCGYKVGN
+867 
-877 DLWMGMRTT
+877 
-886 PLNDLDTATAQWA
+886 
-899 ARNAIKNI
+899 
-907 AYTIVNSSAYNGIAP
+907 YTI
-922 GSYAYYD
+922 
-929 MSPWRIGLIVFDV
+929 
-942 IAGVIAAAGVAWVVL
+942 
-957 RTVDEKRHPEKYRKG
+957 TVTP
-972 GDDNE
+972 

>member
-52 RSDLAYYTSLEEYK
+52 RSDLAYYTALEDYK
-66 KTDWNGAKWIWAST
+66 KTDWGGAKWIWAST
-80 TSVNSYVAFR
+80 TSANSYVAFR
-90 KTFSLD
+90 KTFSLE
-96 KVPAEAVANIAAESK
+96 KVPEEAVANIAAESK

-140 VDLADYL
+140 VDLTDYL

-170 PGKAGLLFQMQAG
+170 PGKAGLLFEMQAG
-183 DVTVVSDSSFK
+183 DQTIVSDSSFK

-203 KGLLG
+203 QGLLG

-272 FDEEYTFLESEYI
+272 FDEEYTFLESQYI
-285 GQKLTQDTIITID
+285 GQKLTQDTIIAID

-354 SGSQLIIEA
+354 SGSQLIIQA

-460 DNCIPLRSPSLA
+460 DNFIPLRSPSLA

-487 YEYLLYTGDEATV
+487 YEYLLYTGDEDTV

-525 NGTFMWVDW
+525 DGTFMWVDW

-540 EVLQNCWYY
+540 QVLQNCWYY

-565 SDEAF
+565 SDETF

-603 MAVVSGLAYDDPMW
+603 MAVVSGLADEDMYDEILNVLTTTYGASPYM
-617 DELLDQIDFSDEEA
+617 EKFVEEA
-631 ISALITYGLYMTQP
+631 LCLMGEYEACLTRMLTRYQPMIDDKDSTLWELWEKDAGTINHGWTGGSLTVLSKYFGGISPESAGYESYS
-645 LDDIGLVQTGDNDGP
+645 VR
-660 LGLTATWSGT
+660 LTDVFSSLSMDVVTPEGTLSYSIKRAEGGT
-670 VGHVVACAWTSA
+670 VTIIVEAIDAEGSLYIPASWGTVAAGSATVTKDGDFNVVA
-682 PLTAATWNTDLVY
+682 
-695 EMGLAIGQEGLTNGI
+695 LAKG
-710 HGWYAPAVNLHRSPF
+710 S
-725 GGRNFEYYS
+725 
-734 EDPLISGK
+734 
-742 IGAAMVSGARQN
+742 
-754 GLFAHIKHFA
+754 
-764 LNEMD
+764 
-769 HARGNIQVYATEQSM
+769 
-784 REMYLRGFEIATKE
+784 
-798 AECTIQVYDGETG
+798 
-811 GQKTVELKAAGA
+811 
-823 YMTSMTFIGPKFSG
+823 
-837 ASYELLTTLL
+837 
-847 RNEWG
+847 
-852 FEGFVITDF
+852 
-861 TSGDNK
+861 
-867 SKDCGYKVGN
+867 
-877 DLWMGMRTT
+877 
-886 PLNDLDTATAQWA
+886 
-899 ARNAIKNI
+899 
-907 AYTIVNSSAYNGIAP
+907 YTI
-922 GSYAYYD
+922 
-929 MSPWRIGLIVFDV
+929 
-942 IAGVIAAAGVAWVVL
+942 
-957 RTVDEKRHPEKYRKG
+957 TVTP
-972 GDDNE
+972 

>member
-15 GVMGLGILA
+15 GVMGFGIFS
-24 ACDESAEVPP
+24 ACGENEEVPP

-40 VEEDPTEEQPVD
+40 VDEKPEEEPVD
-52 RSDLAYYTSLEEYK
+52 RSDLAYYTALEDYK
-66 KTDWNGAKWIWAST
+66 KTDWGGAKWIWAST
-80 TSVNSYVAFR
+80 TSANSYVAFR

-96 KVPAEAVANIAAESK
+96 EVPEEAVANIAAESK
-111 YYLWMNEELAVFD
+111 YYLWLNEELAVLD

-129 GATPYDGFYEQ
+129 GATPYDSFYEQ
-140 VDLADYL
+140 VDLTDHL

-183 DVTVVSDSSFK
+183 DQAIVSDSSFK

-203 KGLLG
+203 QGLLG

-229 RESVGDYTASDFD
+229 RESVGDYTAADFD
-242 DSSWENATVVA
+242 DSSWEDATVVC
-253 EAGGQPF
+253 EAGAQPF

-285 GQKLTQDTIITID
+285 GQKLAQDTTITID

-340 TAGGEQTYESLPWR
+340 TAEGAQAYESLPWR

-487 YEYLLYTGDEATV
+487 YEYLLYTGDEETV

-512 LWELNDDGSIVYR
+512 LWDLNEDGSIVYR

-554 TQKLAKALGIS
+554 TQKLAKALDIS
-565 SDEAF
+565 TDEAF

-581 FAKFKKQ
+581 FEKFKKQ

-603 MAVVSGLAYDDPMW
+603 MAVVSGLA
-617 DELLDQIDFSDEEA
+617 DEEMYDE
-631 ISALITYGLYMTQP
+631 ILNILTTTYGASPYMEKFVEEALCMMGEYDACLTRMLTRYQP
-645 LDDIGLVQTGDNDGP
+645 MIDDKDSTLWELWEKDAGTINHGWTGGSLTVLSKYFGGISPESAGYESYSIRLTDTFSSLSMGVITPKGELTYSLDRAED
-660 LGLTATWSGT
+660 GT
-670 VGHVVACAWTSA
+670 VTISVEAIDAEGSLYIPASWGAVSAGSATVV
-682 PLTAATWNTDLVY
+682 
-695 EMGLAIGQEGLTNGI
+695 Q
-710 HGWYAPAVNLHRSPF
+710 
-725 GGRNFEYYS
+725 
-734 EDPLISGK
+734 
-742 IGAAMVSGARQN
+742 
-754 GLFAHIKHFA
+754 
-764 LNEMD
+764 
-769 HARGNIQVYATEQSM
+769 
-784 REMYLRGFEIATKE
+784 
-798 AECTIQVYDGETG
+798 
-811 GQKTVELKAAGA
+811 
-823 YMTSMTFIGPKFSG
+823 
-837 ASYELLTTLL
+837 
-847 RNEWG
+847 
-852 FEGFVITDF
+852 
-861 TSGDNK
+861 SGDFNVVTLRE
-867 SKDCGYKVGN
+867 G
-877 DLWMGMRTT
+877 
-886 PLNDLDTATAQWA
+886 QF
-899 ARNAIKNI
+899 
-907 AYTIVNSSAYNGIAP
+907 TITV
-922 GSYAYYD
+922 
-929 MSPWRIGLIVFDV
+929 SP
-942 IAGVIAAAGVAWVVL
+942 
-957 RTVDEKRHPEKYRKG
+957 
-972 GDDNE
+972 

>member
-52 RSDLAYYTSLEEYK
+52 RSDLAYYTALEDYK

-96 KVPAEAVANIAAESK
+96 EVPEEAVANIAAESK

-203 KGLLG
+203 QGLLG

-242 DSSWENATVVA
+242 DSSWEGATVVC
-253 EAGGQPF
+253 EAGAQPF

-285 GQKLTQDTIITID
+285 GQKLTQDTIIMID

-340 TAGGEQTYESLPWR
+340 TAGGAQTYESLPWR

-391 EDVNTLWEKAVNT
+391 EGVNTLWEKAVNT

-525 NGTFMWVDW
+525 DGTFMWVDW

-540 EVLQNCWYY
+540 QVLQNCWYY

-603 MAVVSGLAYDDPMW
+603 MAVVSGLADEDMYDEILNVLTTTYGASPYM
-617 DELLDQIDFSDEEA
+617 EKFVEEA
-631 ISALITYGLYMTQP
+631 LCLMGEYDACLTRMLMRYQPMIDDKDSTLWELWEKDAGTINHGWTGGSLTVLSKYFGGISPESAGYGSYS
-645 LDDIGLVQTGDNDGP
+645 IR
-660 LGLTATWSGT
+660 LTDEFSSLSMSVVTPEGTLSYSIKRAEDGT
-670 VGHVVACAWTSA
+670 VTISVEAIDADGSLYIPASWGTVAAGSATVTKDGDFNVVA
-682 PLTAATWNTDLVY
+682 
-695 EMGLAIGQEGLTNGI
+695 LAKG
-710 HGWYAPAVNLHRSPF
+710 S
-725 GGRNFEYYS
+725 
-734 EDPLISGK
+734 
-742 IGAAMVSGARQN
+742 
-754 GLFAHIKHFA
+754 
-764 LNEMD
+764 
-769 HARGNIQVYATEQSM
+769 
-784 REMYLRGFEIATKE
+784 
-798 AECTIQVYDGETG
+798 
-811 GQKTVELKAAGA
+811 
-823 YMTSMTFIGPKFSG
+823 
-837 ASYELLTTLL
+837 
-847 RNEWG
+847 
-852 FEGFVITDF
+852 
-861 TSGDNK
+861 
-867 SKDCGYKVGN
+867 
-877 DLWMGMRTT
+877 
-886 PLNDLDTATAQWA
+886 
-899 ARNAIKNI
+899 
-907 AYTIVNSSAYNGIAP
+907 YTI
-922 GSYAYYD
+922 
-929 MSPWRIGLIVFDV
+929 
-942 IAGVIAAAGVAWVVL
+942 
-957 RTVDEKRHPEKYRKG
+957 TVTP
-972 GDDNE
+972 

>member
-80 TSVNSYVAFR
+80 TSANSYVAFR
-90 KTFSLD
+90 KTFSLE
-96 KVPAEAVANIAAESK
+96 KVPEEAVANIAAESK

-170 PGKAGLLFQMQAG
+170 PGKAGLLFEMQAG

-203 KGLLG
+203 QGLLG

-242 DSSWENATVVA
+242 DSSWEGATVVC
-253 EAGGQPF
+253 EAGAQPF

-272 FDEEYTFLESEYI
+272 FDKEYTFLESEYI

-340 TAGGEQTYESLPWR
+340 TAGGAQTYESLPWR
-354 SGSQLIIEA
+354 SGSQLIIQA

-487 YEYLLYTGDEATV
+487 YEYLLYTGDEDTV

-512 LWELNDDGSIVYR
+512 LWDLNDDGSIVYR
-525 NGTFMWVDW
+525 DGTFMWVDW

-540 EVLQNCWYY
+540 QVLQNCWYY

-565 SDEAF
+565 SDESF
-570 FTERI
+570 FTERMTSV
-575 QKVAAG
+575 KAG

-603 MAVVSGLAYDDPMW
+603 MAVVSGLAEEDMYDEILNVLTTTYGASPYM
-617 DELLDQIDFSDEEA
+617 EKFVEEA
-631 ISALITYGLYMTQP
+631 LCLMGEYEACLTRMLTRYQPMIDDKDSTLWELWEKDAGTINHGWTGGSLTVLSKYFGGISPESAGYGSYS
-645 LDDIGLVQTGDNDGP
+645 IR
-660 LGLTATWSGT
+660 LTDEFSSLSMSVVTPEGTLSYSIKRAEDGT
-670 VGHVVACAWTSA
+670 VTISVEAIDAEGSLYIPASWGTVAAGSATVTKDGDFNVVA
-682 PLTAATWNTDLVY
+682 
-695 EMGLAIGQEGLTNGI
+695 LAKG
-710 HGWYAPAVNLHRSPF
+710 S
-725 GGRNFEYYS
+725 
-734 EDPLISGK
+734 
-742 IGAAMVSGARQN
+742 
-754 GLFAHIKHFA
+754 
-764 LNEMD
+764 
-769 HARGNIQVYATEQSM
+769 
-784 REMYLRGFEIATKE
+784 
-798 AECTIQVYDGETG
+798 
-811 GQKTVELKAAGA
+811 
-823 YMTSMTFIGPKFSG
+823 
-837 ASYELLTTLL
+837 
-847 RNEWG
+847 
-852 FEGFVITDF
+852 
-861 TSGDNK
+861 
-867 SKDCGYKVGN
+867 
-877 DLWMGMRTT
+877 
-886 PLNDLDTATAQWA
+886 
-899 ARNAIKNI
+899 
-907 AYTIVNSSAYNGIAP
+907 YTI
-922 GSYAYYD
+922 
-929 MSPWRIGLIVFDV
+929 
-942 IAGVIAAAGVAWVVL
+942 
-957 RTVDEKRHPEKYRKG
+957 TVTP
-972 GDDNE
+972 

>member
-90 KTFSLD
+90 KTFSLE
-96 KVPAEAVANIAAESK
+96 KVPEEAVANIAAESK

-203 KGLLG
+203 QGLLG

-242 DSSWENATVVA
+242 DSSWENATVVT

-272 FDEEYTFLESEYI
+272 FDKEYTFLESEYI

-340 TAGGEQTYESLPWR
+340 TAGGAQTYESLPWR

-487 YEYLLYTGDEATV
+487 YEYLLYTGDEDTV

-512 LWELNDDGSIVYR
+512 LWDLNDDGSIVYR
-525 NGTFMWVDW
+525 DGTFMWVDW

-540 EVLQNCWYY
+540 QVLQNCWYY

-603 MAVVSGLAYDDPMW
+603 MAVVSGLAEEDMYDEILNVLTTTYGASPYM
-617 DELLDQIDFSDEEA
+617 EKFVEEA
-631 ISALITYGLYMTQP
+631 LCLMGEYEACLTRMLTRYQPMIDDKDSTLWELWEKDAGTINHGWTGGSLTVLSKYFGGISPESAGYGSYS
-645 LDDIGLVQTGDNDGP
+645 IR
-660 LGLTATWSGT
+660 LTDVFSSLSMSVVTPEGTLSYSIKRAEDGT
-670 VGHVVACAWTSA
+670 VTISLEAIDADGSLYIPASWGTVAAGSATVTKDGDFNVVA
-682 PLTAATWNTDLVY
+682 
-695 EMGLAIGQEGLTNGI
+695 LAKG
-710 HGWYAPAVNLHRSPF
+710 S
-725 GGRNFEYYS
+725 
-734 EDPLISGK
+734 
-742 IGAAMVSGARQN
+742 
-754 GLFAHIKHFA
+754 
-764 LNEMD
+764 
-769 HARGNIQVYATEQSM
+769 
-784 REMYLRGFEIATKE
+784 
-798 AECTIQVYDGETG
+798 
-811 GQKTVELKAAGA
+811 
-823 YMTSMTFIGPKFSG
+823 
-837 ASYELLTTLL
+837 
-847 RNEWG
+847 
-852 FEGFVITDF
+852 
-861 TSGDNK
+861 
-867 SKDCGYKVGN
+867 
-877 DLWMGMRTT
+877 
-886 PLNDLDTATAQWA
+886 
-899 ARNAIKNI
+899 
-907 AYTIVNSSAYNGIAP
+907 YTI
-922 GSYAYYD
+922 
-929 MSPWRIGLIVFDV
+929 
-942 IAGVIAAAGVAWVVL
+942 
-957 RTVDEKRHPEKYRKG
+957 TVTP
-972 GDDNE
+972 

>member
-15 GVMGLGILA
+15 GVMGFGIFS
-24 ACDESAEVPP
+24 ACGENEEVPP

-40 VEEDPTEEQPVD
+40 VDEKPEEEPVD
-52 RSDLAYYTSLEEYK
+52 RSDLAYYTALEDYK
-66 KTDWNGAKWIWAST
+66 KTDWGGAKWIWAST
-80 TSVNSYVAFR
+80 TSANSYVAFR

-96 KVPAEAVANIAAESK
+96 EVPEEAVANIAAESK
-111 YYLWMNEELAVFD
+111 YYLWLNEELAVLD

-129 GATPYDGFYEQ
+129 GATPYDSFYEQ
-140 VDLADYL
+140 VDLTDYL

-183 DVTVVSDSSFK
+183 DQAIVSDSSFK

-203 KGLLG
+203 QGLLG

-229 RESVGDYTASDFD
+229 RESVGDYTAADFD
-242 DSSWENATVVA
+242 DSSWEDATVVC
-253 EAGGQPF
+253 EAGAQPF

-285 GQKLTQDTIITID
+285 GQKLAQDTTITID

-340 TAGGEQTYESLPWR
+340 TAEGAQAYESLPWR

-487 YEYLLYTGDEATV
+487 YEYLLYTGDEETV

-512 LWELNDDGSIVYR
+512 LWDLNEDGSIVYR

-554 TQKLAKALGIS
+554 TQKLAKALDIS

-581 FAKFKKQ
+581 FEKFKKQ
-588 GGYSSGTAYDDRANA
+588 GGYSSDTAYDDRANA
-603 MAVVSGLAYDDPMW
+603 MAVVSGLAEEDMYDEILNVLITTYGASPYM
-617 DELLDQIDFSDEEA
+617 EKFVEEA
-631 ISALITYGLYMTQP
+631 LCMMGEYEACLTRMLTRYQPMIDDKDSTLWELWEKDAGTINHGWTGGSLTVLSKYFGGISPESAGYESYSIRLTDTFSSLSMGVITPKGELTYS
-645 LDDIGLVQTGDNDGP
+645 LDRAED
-660 LGLTATWSGT
+660 GT
-670 VGHVVACAWTSA
+670 VTISVEAIDADGSLYIPASWGTVAAGSAAVTKDGDYNVVALSK
-682 PLTAATWNTDLVY
+682 
-695 EMGLAIGQEGLTNGI
+695 G
-710 HGWYAPAVNLHRSPF
+710 
-725 GGRNFEYYS
+725 
-734 EDPLISGK
+734 
-742 IGAAMVSGARQN
+742 
-754 GLFAHIKHFA
+754 HF
-764 LNEMD
+764 
-769 HARGNIQVYATEQSM
+769 
-784 REMYLRGFEIATKE
+784 
-798 AECTIQVYDGETG
+798 TI
-811 GQKTVELKAAGA
+811 TV
-823 YMTSMTFIGPKFSG
+823 
-837 ASYELLTTLL
+837 
-847 RNEWG
+847 
-852 FEGFVITDF
+852 
-861 TSGDNK
+861 
-867 SKDCGYKVGN
+867 
-877 DLWMGMRTT
+877 T
-886 PLNDLDTATAQWA
+886 P
-899 ARNAIKNI
+899 
-907 AYTIVNSSAYNGIAP
+907 
-922 GSYAYYD
+922 
-929 MSPWRIGLIVFDV
+929 
-942 IAGVIAAAGVAWVVL
+942 
-957 RTVDEKRHPEKYRKG
+957 
-972 GDDNE
+972 

>member
-15 GVMGLGILA
+15 GVMGLGIFP
-24 ACDESAEVPP
+24 ACGENEEVPP

-40 VEEDPTEEQPVD
+40 VEDPTEKPVD
-52 RSDLAYYTSLEEYK
+52 RSDLAYYTALEDYK
-66 KTDWNGAKWIWAST
+66 KTDWGGAKWIWAST
-80 TSVNSYVAFR
+80 TSANSYVAFR

-96 KVPAEAVANIAAESK
+96 EVPEEAVANIAAESK
-111 YYLWMNEELAVFD
+111 YYLWMNEELAVLD

-129 GATPYDGFYEQ
+129 GATPYDSFYEQ
-140 VDLADYL
+140 VDLTDYL

-183 DVTVVSDSSFK
+183 DQAIVSDSSFK

-203 KGLLG
+203 QGLLG

-229 RESVGDYTASDFD
+229 RESVGDYTAADFD
-242 DSSWENATVVA
+242 DSSWEDATVVC
-253 EAGGQPF
+253 EAGAQPF

-285 GQKLTQDTIITID
+285 GQKLAQDTTITID

-340 TAGGEQTYESLPWR
+340 TAEGAQVYESLPWR

-472 TNENPVQTLNFLVSV
+472 ANENPVQTLNFLVSV
-487 YEYLLYTGDEATV
+487 YEYLLYTGDEETV

-512 LWELNDDGSIVYR
+512 LWDLNEDGSIVYR

-554 TQKLAKALGIS
+554 TQKLAKALDIS
-565 SDEAF
+565 TDEAF

-581 FAKFKKQ
+581 FEKFKKQ

-603 MAVVSGLAYDDPMW
+603 MAVVSGLADEDMYDEILNVLTTTYGASPYM
-617 DELLDQIDFSDEEA
+617 EKFVEEA
-631 ISALITYGLYMTQP
+631 LCMMGEYDACLTRMLTRYQPMIDDKDSTLWELWEKDAGTINHGWTGGSLTVLSKYFGGISPESAGYESYSIRLTDTFSSLSMGVITPKGELTYS
-645 LDDIGLVQTGDNDGP
+645 LDRAED
-660 LGLTATWSGT
+660 GT
-670 VGHVVACAWTSA
+670 VTISVEAIDADGSLYIPASWGTVAAGSAAVTKDGDYNVVALSK
-682 PLTAATWNTDLVY
+682 
-695 EMGLAIGQEGLTNGI
+695 G
-710 HGWYAPAVNLHRSPF
+710 
-725 GGRNFEYYS
+725 
-734 EDPLISGK
+734 
-742 IGAAMVSGARQN
+742 
-754 GLFAHIKHFA
+754 HF
-764 LNEMD
+764 
-769 HARGNIQVYATEQSM
+769 
-784 REMYLRGFEIATKE
+784 
-798 AECTIQVYDGETG
+798 TI
-811 GQKTVELKAAGA
+811 TV
-823 YMTSMTFIGPKFSG
+823 
-837 ASYELLTTLL
+837 
-847 RNEWG
+847 
-852 FEGFVITDF
+852 
-861 TSGDNK
+861 
-867 SKDCGYKVGN
+867 
-877 DLWMGMRTT
+877 T
-886 PLNDLDTATAQWA
+886 P
-899 ARNAIKNI
+899 
-907 AYTIVNSSAYNGIAP
+907 
-922 GSYAYYD
+922 
-929 MSPWRIGLIVFDV
+929 
-942 IAGVIAAAGVAWVVL
+942 
-957 RTVDEKRHPEKYRKG
+957 
-972 GDDNE
+972 

>member
-52 RSDLAYYTSLEEYK
+52 RSDLAYYTALEDYK
-66 KTDWNGAKWIWAST
+66 KTDWGGAKWIWAST

-96 KVPAEAVANIAAESK
+96 EVPEEAVANIAAESK

-140 VDLADYL
+140 IDLADYL

-170 PGKAGLLFQMQAG
+170 PGKAGLLFEMQAG
-183 DVTVVSDSSFK
+183 DQTIVSDSSFK

-203 KGLLG
+203 QGLLG

-242 DSSWENATVVA
+242 DSSWEGATVVC
-253 EAGGQPF
+253 EAGAQPF
-260 NDTYLSVIPLMK
+260 NDTYLSVIPLMM
-272 FDEEYTFLESEYI
+272 FDKEYTFLESEYI
-285 GQKLTQDTIITID
+285 GQKLTQDTIIMID

-340 TAGGEQTYESLPWR
+340 TAGGAQTYESLPWR
-354 SGSQLIIEA
+354 SGSQLIIQA

-487 YEYLLYTGDEATV
+487 YEYLLYTGDEDTV

-525 NGTFMWVDW
+525 DGTFMWVDW

-540 EVLQNCWYY
+540 QVLQNCWYY

-603 MAVVSGLAYDDPMW
+603 MAVVSGLAEEDMYDEILNVLTTTYGASPYM
-617 DELLDQIDFSDEEA
+617 EKFVEEA
-631 ISALITYGLYMTQP
+631 LCLMGEYEACLTRMLTRYQPMIDDKDSTLWELWEKDAGTINHGWTGGSLTVLSKYFGGISPESAGYGSYS
-645 LDDIGLVQTGDNDGP
+645 IR
-660 LGLTATWSGT
+660 LTDVFSSLSMSVVTPEGTLSYSIKRAEDGT
-670 VGHVVACAWTSA
+670 VTISLEAIDADGSLYIPASWGTVAAGSATVTKDGDFNVVA
-682 PLTAATWNTDLVY
+682 
-695 EMGLAIGQEGLTNGI
+695 LAKG
-710 HGWYAPAVNLHRSPF
+710 S
-725 GGRNFEYYS
+725 
-734 EDPLISGK
+734 
-742 IGAAMVSGARQN
+742 
-754 GLFAHIKHFA
+754 
-764 LNEMD
+764 
-769 HARGNIQVYATEQSM
+769 
-784 REMYLRGFEIATKE
+784 
-798 AECTIQVYDGETG
+798 
-811 GQKTVELKAAGA
+811 
-823 YMTSMTFIGPKFSG
+823 
-837 ASYELLTTLL
+837 
-847 RNEWG
+847 
-852 FEGFVITDF
+852 
-861 TSGDNK
+861 
-867 SKDCGYKVGN
+867 
-877 DLWMGMRTT
+877 
-886 PLNDLDTATAQWA
+886 
-899 ARNAIKNI
+899 
-907 AYTIVNSSAYNGIAP
+907 YTI
-922 GSYAYYD
+922 
-929 MSPWRIGLIVFDV
+929 
-942 IAGVIAAAGVAWVVL
+942 
-957 RTVDEKRHPEKYRKG
+957 TVTP
-972 GDDNE
+972 

>member
-24 ACDESAEVPP
+24 ACDEGTEVPP

-52 RSDLAYYTSLEEYK
+52 RSDLAYYTSLEDYK

-90 KTFSLD
+90 KTFSLE
-96 KVPAEAVANIAAESK
+96 KVPEEAVANIAAESK

-183 DVTVVSDSSFK
+183 DQTIVSDSSFK

-253 EAGGQPF
+253 EAGAQPF

-272 FDEEYTFLESEYI
+272 FDEEYTFLESQYI

-340 TAGGEQTYESLPWR
+340 TAGGAQTYESLPWR

-487 YEYLLYTGDEATV
+487 YEYLLYTGDEDTV

-512 LWELNDDGSIVYR
+512 LWDLNDDGSIVYR
-525 NGTFMWVDW
+525 DGTFMWVDW

-540 EVLQNCWYY
+540 QVLQNCWYY

-565 SDEAF
+565 SDETF

-603 MAVVSGLAYDDPMW
+603 MAVVSGLADEDMYDEILNVLTTTYGASPYM
-617 DELLDQIDFSDEEA
+617 EKFVEEA
-631 ISALITYGLYMTQP
+631 LCMMGEYEACLTRMLTRYQPMIDDKDSTLWELWEKDAGTINHGWTGGSLTVLSKYFGGISPESAGYGSYS
-645 LDDIGLVQTGDNDGP
+645 IR
-660 LGLTATWSGT
+660 LTDVFSSLSMSVVTPEGTLSYSIKRAEDGT
-670 VGHVVACAWTSA
+670 VTISVEAIDAEGSLYIPASWGTVAAGSATVTKDGDFNVVA
-682 PLTAATWNTDLVY
+682 
-695 EMGLAIGQEGLTNGI
+695 LAKG
-710 HGWYAPAVNLHRSPF
+710 S
-725 GGRNFEYYS
+725 
-734 EDPLISGK
+734 
-742 IGAAMVSGARQN
+742 
-754 GLFAHIKHFA
+754 
-764 LNEMD
+764 
-769 HARGNIQVYATEQSM
+769 
-784 REMYLRGFEIATKE
+784 
-798 AECTIQVYDGETG
+798 
-811 GQKTVELKAAGA
+811 
-823 YMTSMTFIGPKFSG
+823 
-837 ASYELLTTLL
+837 
-847 RNEWG
+847 
-852 FEGFVITDF
+852 
-861 TSGDNK
+861 
-867 SKDCGYKVGN
+867 
-877 DLWMGMRTT
+877 
-886 PLNDLDTATAQWA
+886 
-899 ARNAIKNI
+899 
-907 AYTIVNSSAYNGIAP
+907 YTI
-922 GSYAYYD
+922 
-929 MSPWRIGLIVFDV
+929 
-942 IAGVIAAAGVAWVVL
+942 
-957 RTVDEKRHPEKYRKG
+957 TVTP
-972 GDDNE
+972 

>member
-1 MKKIFLKI
+1 MKKLFLKI

-96 KVPAEAVANIAAESK
+96 EVPEEAVANIAAESK

-140 VDLADYL
+140 IDLADYL

-170 PGKAGLLFQMQAG
+170 PGKAGLLFEMQAG
-183 DVTVVSDSSFK
+183 DQTIVSDSSFK

-203 KGLLG
+203 QGLLG

-340 TAGGEQTYESLPWR
+340 TAGGAQTYESLPWR

-368 FTKIGYRRSGYDS
+368 FAKIGYRRSGYDS

-525 NGTFMWVDW
+525 DGTFMWVDW

-603 MAVVSGLAYDDPMW
+603 MAVVSGLADEDMYDEILNVLTTTYGASPYM
-617 DELLDQIDFSDEEA
+617 EKFVEEA
-631 ISALITYGLYMTQP
+631 LCLMGEYDACLTRMLTRYQPMIDDKDSTLWELWEKDAGTINHGWTGGSLTVLSKYFGGISPESAGYGSYS
-645 LDDIGLVQTGDNDGP
+645 IR
-660 LGLTATWSGT
+660 LTDVFSSLSMSVVTPEGTLSYSIKRAEDGT
-670 VGHVVACAWTSA
+670 VTISLEAIDADGSLYIPASWGTVAAGSATVTKDGDFNVVA
-682 PLTAATWNTDLVY
+682 
-695 EMGLAIGQEGLTNGI
+695 LAKG
-710 HGWYAPAVNLHRSPF
+710 S
-725 GGRNFEYYS
+725 
-734 EDPLISGK
+734 
-742 IGAAMVSGARQN
+742 
-754 GLFAHIKHFA
+754 
-764 LNEMD
+764 
-769 HARGNIQVYATEQSM
+769 
-784 REMYLRGFEIATKE
+784 
-798 AECTIQVYDGETG
+798 
-811 GQKTVELKAAGA
+811 
-823 YMTSMTFIGPKFSG
+823 
-837 ASYELLTTLL
+837 
-847 RNEWG
+847 
-852 FEGFVITDF
+852 
-861 TSGDNK
+861 
-867 SKDCGYKVGN
+867 
-877 DLWMGMRTT
+877 
-886 PLNDLDTATAQWA
+886 
-899 ARNAIKNI
+899 
-907 AYTIVNSSAYNGIAP
+907 YTI
-922 GSYAYYD
+922 
-929 MSPWRIGLIVFDV
+929 
-942 IAGVIAAAGVAWVVL
+942 
-957 RTVDEKRHPEKYRKG
+957 TVTP
-972 GDDNE
+972 